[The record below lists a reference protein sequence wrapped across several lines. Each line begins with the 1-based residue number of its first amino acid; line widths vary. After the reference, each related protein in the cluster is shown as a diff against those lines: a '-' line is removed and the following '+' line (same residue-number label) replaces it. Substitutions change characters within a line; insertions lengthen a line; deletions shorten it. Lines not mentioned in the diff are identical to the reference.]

1 MILWNP
7 RRYQAPT
14 LRITCARRKR
24 RVSEGMSPGEG
35 SRAALTI
42 NESTEAGTGQSAKV
56 GGATRAGGTRSPL
69 LDRLL
74 NGTPY
79 ALAFGGQGAQWLDE
93 LADISRDSALEPELT
108 ALVNEAE
115 AMLEPVSA
123 QLLVV
128 RPVGFDPVGWMLE
141 DDLVDT
147 ELGEVSAAPPA
158 QVLRSAAVSMPGVLL
173 SQVAAMRALRL
184 QGLDPAAHAPVAIV
198 GHSQGRLAATA
209 VEAGG
214 QRDAEILAL
223 AQLIGAAAGLVA
235 RRRGLMPVGE
245 RSPMVAVS
253 NVDPEQLRAVVA
265 EVSEG
270 VDPAAAAVVSI
281 RNGRRRAV
289 LSGAPAQLERV
300 RQRCAQIHDKQAA
313 EREGKVRGGAI
324 FAPVFEDV
332 AVDVAFHHPALAD
345 TVDLVTS
352 WATQC
357 GLDAALAGALAQE
370 ILVDPIDWVEIV
382 DGVVAAGAQWILDL
396 GPGDLLSRLTGG
408 SLKGTGVG
416 IVAAA
421 TRAGQR
427 SLLTPGAAP
436 ETAAAWTEF
445 APRPVRLPNGRIVV
459 ETAFTK
465 LTGRSPILLAGMTPT
480 TVDAKIVAA
489 AANAGHW
496 AELAGGGQVTEQI
509 FADRVAELKTLLQP
523 GRAVQFNSLFLDPYL
538 WKLQLGGKRLV
549 QKARTAGAPFDG
561 VIVTAGIPEL
571 EEAVALINELTEVG
585 ISHVAFKPGTV
596 AQIRAVLRIA
606 DEVPDYPVIMHIE
619 GGKAGGHH
627 SWEDLD
633 DLLLETYAELRSRDN
648 VVVCVGGGIGT
659 PERAT
664 EYLTGAWASTH
675 GYPVMPLDGV
685 LIGTA
690 AMATLEATT
699 APEVKQL
706 LVDTP
711 GTPDWVGAGTASGGM
726 ASGRSQLG
734 ADIHEIDNAAS
745 RTGRLL
751 DEVAGDADAVAARRD
766 EIIAAL
772 NGTAKPYFGDVA
784 TMTYQDW
791 LQRYVEL
798 AVGLD
803 RRKDFDCGSDIGDAI
818 ADATRSLWLDISW
831 RDRFAEMMRRTESRL
846 HPADRGEIP
855 TLFPTDDAFEN
866 PVAAL
871 CALQERYPAAAH
883 TQLHPADVPFFVA
896 LCKTPGKPVNFVP
909 VVDGDV
915 RRWWRSDSLWQ
926 AHDPRYSAD
935 QVCIIPGTVA
945 VAGIT
950 RVDEPVGELLDR
962 FEQDTAYSLVRAGVV
977 PVAID
982 ARRVAGVTTGAIDTV
997 LAAPDLEWS
1006 GRTTVNPVHR
1016 LGELSEWTVDGKGA
1030 VHPPSGATLTET
1042 TGPVAE
1048 HAYVELTVPLLG
1060 SNVVR
1065 IRITV
1070 PTAVYNGGAPV
1081 VTEADATA
1089 AMSALLAVA
1098 AGQDLPEVKG
1108 KVAHLNIAWTPDLI
1122 ADHAG
1127 VTGSGLPSALSTLG
1141 RTVPDVLVGACWPA
1155 VFAVLGAARAADGTS
1170 VIEGMLDLVHL
1181 DHQIHLAGELPT
1193 SPSVL
1198 AVRAEAGET
1207 LDTDLGR
1214 VVEVRVRIAG
1224 LLDRPETGLSMPT
1237 VATLT
1242 ERFAIR
1248 GRNGAGELTDPP
1260 RAAGT
1265 VADTATD
1272 TPRRRRRDVTMVAPR
1287 TMHAFAAVSGDHNP
1301 IHTSDAAAKLAGLG
1315 SPIVHGMWLSA
1326 AAQHAVSAVDPD
1338 STVPARTLTAWT
1350 TRFLGMV
1357 RPGAEIDVRVERV
1370 AVDAGSEIIEVS
1382 CRAAGDLVMTATGR
1396 TATPRTV
1403 YAFPGQGIQ
1412 RKGMGLDART
1422 RSKAAKAIW
1431 DRADKHTRDALGFSI
1446 LAVVRDNPTYLK
1458 ARGVE
1463 HRHPDGVLHLTQFT
1477 QVAMAVL
1484 GVAQVAELRE
1494 AGAFIEGAMLAG
1506 HSVGE
1511 YNALAAV
1518 AGVLPLEAVL
1528 EVVFQRGSAM
1538 HELVPRDDKGRS
1550 DYRMAAIRPSQ
1561 MGLPDDEVI
1570 DFVAGIGAQ
1579 VGEFLEVVNLNLRGS
1594 QYAIAGTVAGLE
1606 ALEAEIDRR
1615 RTEFGGKRAYI
1626 LVPGIDVPFHST
1638 VLRKGVPEF
1647 RHKLEQL
1654 LPADLHPEVLVG
1666 RYIPNLVPR
1675 PFSLE
1680 REFIQEIADLVP
1692 SEPLAAV
1699 LADFEGWA
1707 ARPTELCRVVLVEL
1721 LAWQFASPVRWIET
1735 QDLLFTDIASGGL
1748 GVERFVEIGLG
1759 ATPTVA
1765 NLASQTLK
1773 LPAFSG
1779 TTVEV
1784 LNIEREAGIVYST
1797 DTDPAP
1803 VDEPADEVA
1812 ETSTAA
1818 APIATAPVAAPAP
1831 SSGGPRPDDIV
1842 FTAADATRVLIA
1854 LWTKLRLDQIGPVD
1868 TIEGLCDGVSSRRN
1882 QLLVDLG
1889 SELSLGAIDGAA
1901 DADMGA
1907 LAATVERLARTYKP
1921 FGSVLTDSIGDHLRK
1936 VFGPSG
1942 KRPAAIAER
1951 VKKVWELGDGWASHV
1966 TAEVSLG
1973 TREGASVRGGELGG
1987 LVSGALGDG
1996 AAVDAAI
2003 DAAVQA
2009 VAARRGIAVSLPSA
2023 GGGGG
2028 ATVDAAALGEFTE
2041 QITGRDGVLATAARV
2056 VLDQLGLTEQVS
2068 APEATDTSLVDLV
2081 SAELG
2086 SDWPRLV
2093 APAFDARKAVLLD
2106 DRWATAREDLA
2117 RLWLGD
2123 DAETAALPVTG
2134 YLGAGAAVAA
2144 QANWWRERA
2153 KHEARS
2159 VLAGVYA
2166 QIAEAALSTDDRGIW
2181 SADIAVITGAS
2192 KGSIA
2197 AAVTG
2202 RLLGG
2207 GATVVVTTSGL
2218 DDNRLAFYRK
2228 LYRDNAR
2235 HGAALWVVPANM
2247 ASYQDI
2253 DALIEW
2259 IGTEQ
2264 VDNAGGAKIKTKDAM
2279 TPTMLL
2285 PFAAPRV
2292 AGDLSDAG
2300 ARAEME
2306 MRVLLWSVERL
2317 IGGLSVLGADHDV
2330 DAKLHVVLPG
2340 SPNRG
2345 MFGGDG
2351 AYGES
2356 KAALDAVVAKWRAEK
2371 SWSARVTLVHALIGW
2386 VRGTGLMGHNDPM
2399 VAAVEE
2405 AGVQTWSTT
2414 EMADELLKWCTSRA
2428 RQVTLAGPQQIDLT
2442 GGLARAKL
2450 DLPALAKQAAE
2461 QAAAEAAE
2469 ADAAAT
2475 ISALPAPPALTS
2487 ALPVPEWGTVTAD
2500 LADMVVI
2507 VGAGELGPYGSAR
2520 TRFEMEVEDQLS
2532 AAGVLELAWTTGL
2545 VTWENDPKPGW
2556 YDAETGD
2563 YVPESELA
2571 EKYHDV
2577 VIARCG
2583 VRRYGDDGAMVDNSA
2598 PLMTSVFLDQ
2608 DLTFTVGGEAEAR
2621 AFYEADPE
2629 HTVIVP
2635 APDSGDWTV
2644 IRKAGT
2650 EIRVPRRAKLS
2661 RTVGGQIP
2669 TGWDPTV
2676 WGISAEMVNS
2686 IDRVALWNVVCTVD
2700 AFISS
2705 GFSPAELM
2713 SWVHPSQVANTQG
2726 TGMGGMSSMRSLY
2739 IDNLL
2744 GESRANDILQEALP
2758 NVALAHVVQAYV
2770 GSYGAMVHPVAAC
2783 ATAAVSVEE
2792 GVDKIRLGKA
2802 DLVVAGGFDDLGIEG
2817 IVGFGDMSATADSA
2831 AMSAKGI
2838 SDRYFSRAND
2848 RRRGGFVESQGGGT
2862 VLLARGDVA
2871 VEMGLPVLGVV
2882 AFAQSFADGVHTS
2895 IPAPGLGAL
2904 GAGRGGRES
2913 RIAAELRKLGVT
2925 PDDIAVLS
2933 KHDTSTA
2940 ANDPN
2945 ESELHTRL
2953 ATAIGRSAGA
2963 PLFVVSQKSLT
2974 GHAKGGAA
2982 AFQLIGLC
2990 QVLENG
2996 VVPPNRSLDCVDD
3009 KMQAYPHL
3017 VWAREPLRFGERF
3030 PLKAGLLTSL
3040 GFGHVN
3046 GLLAVVHP
3054 EAFIQAIEPSRR
3066 EAYQRQAQER
3076 QLAGRQRF
3084 AEAMCG
3090 GAPLYERPGDRR
3102 LGGEGTPAK
3111 QSRQLE
3117 ADVLLSTEARLG
3129 GDGAYRADGF
3139 ACGAAVSDAQLAADG
3154 SRASG
3159 QGAS

>member
-1 MILWNP
+1 M
-7 RRYQAPT
+7 
-14 LRITCARRKR
+14 
-24 RVSEGMSPGEG
+24 
-35 SRAALTI
+35 TI
-42 NESTEAGTGQSAKV
+42 NESTKTESGQSTKV
-56 GGATRAGGTRSPL
+56 VAAAGKAASGGARSPL

-74 NGTPY
+74 GGVPY
-79 ALAFGGQGAQWLDE
+79 ALAFGGQGAQWLRE
-93 LADISRDSALEPELT
+93 LEEIGRDSALEPELT
-108 ALVNEAE
+108 ALVNEA
-115 AMLEPVSA
+115 ATLLEPVAA

-128 RPVGFDPVGWMLE
+128 RPVGFDPIGWMLE
-141 DDLVDT
+141 N
-147 ELGEVSAAPPA
+147 ELADGDEAEASAAPSEA
-158 QVLRSAAVSMPGVLL
+158 VLRSAAVSMPGVLL
-173 SQVAAMRALRL
+173 TQVAAVRALRL
-184 QGLDPAAHAPVAIV
+184 QGLDPAEHAPVAIV
-198 GHSQGRLAATA
+198 GHSQGLLAAAA

-214 QRDAEILAL
+214 ARDAELLAV
-223 AQLIGAAAGLVA
+223 AQMIGAAAGLVA

-265 EVSEG
+265 EVCAG
-270 VDPAAAAVVSI
+270 GDPADAVVVSI

-289 LSGAPAQLERV
+289 LSGPPAQLERV
-300 RQRCAQIHDKQAA
+300 RQRCAQIHDEQAR
-313 EREGKVRGGAI
+313 ERDAKVRGGSV

-345 TVDLVTS
+345 TVDLVSS

-357 GLDAALAGALAQE
+357 GLDAELAGELARQ
-370 ILVDPIDWVEIV
+370 ILVDPIDWVEVV
-382 DGVVAAGAQWILDL
+382 DGVIAAGAEWILDL
-396 GPGDLLSRLTGG
+396 GPGDLLSRVTGG
-408 SLKGTGVG
+408 TLKGTGLG

-436 ETAAAWTEF
+436 EPATPWSAF

-509 FADRVAELKTLLQP
+509 FADRVAELKKLLHP
-523 GRAVQFNSLFLDPYL
+523 GRSVQFNSLFLDPYL

-549 QKARTAGAPFDG
+549 QRARAAGAPFDG

-571 EEAVALINELTEVG
+571 EEAVALIQELTEVG

-633 DLLLETYAELRSRDN
+633 DLLLETYAELRNRAN

-664 EYLTGAWASTH
+664 EYLTGQWAVRH

-685 LIGTA
+685 LVGTA

-772 NGTAKPYFGDVA
+772 NATAKPYFGDLG
-784 TMTYQDW
+784 TMTYQEW
-791 LQRYVEL
+791 LERYVEL

-803 RRKDFDCGSDIGDAI
+803 RRKDFDCGSDLGDAI
-818 ADATRSLWLDISW
+818 AEATRSVWLDITW
-831 RDRFAEMMRRTESRL
+831 RDRFAEMVRRTESRL

-855 TLFPTDDAFEN
+855 TLFASDDDFED
-866 PVAAL
+866 PVGVL
-871 CALQERYPAAAH
+871 CALKDAYPATAR
-883 TQLHPADVPFFVA
+883 TLLHPADVPFFIA

-935 QVCIIPGTVA
+935 QVCVIPGTVS

-962 FEQDTAYSLVRAGVV
+962 FEQDTAYSLVRAGVAPA
-977 PVAID
+977 PVD
-982 ARRVAGVTTGAIDTV
+982 ARRTAGVTAGPIDAV
-997 LAAPDLEWS
+997 LAAPDVQWA
-1006 GRTTVNPVHR
+1006 GRTAISPVHR
-1016 LGELSEWTVDGKGA
+1016 LGDLAEWVVDGKGA
-1030 VHPPSGATLTET
+1030 VHPPSGATLVET
-1042 TGPVAE
+1042 TGPEPE
-1048 HAYVELTVPLLG
+1048 HAYVELTVPLLAG
-1060 SNVVR
+1060 NAVR
-1065 IRITV
+1065 IRLTV
-1070 PTAVYNGGAPV
+1070 PTSVYNGGAPV
-1081 VTEADATA
+1081 VTEADADE

-1108 KVAHLNIAWTPDLI
+1108 RVAHVNLAWTPDLI

-1127 VTGSGLPSALSTLG
+1127 VTGSGLPAALSTLG

-1155 VFAVLGAARAADGTS
+1155 VFAVLGATRTARGES

-1181 DHQIHLAGELPT
+1181 DHQVHLAGALPAET
-1193 SPSVL
+1193 SVL

-1207 LDTDLGR
+1207 VDTDLGR
-1214 VVEVRVRIAG
+1214 VVEVHVRITAM
-1224 LLDRPETGLSMPT
+1224 LDKPETGMSMP
-1237 VATLT
+1237 VLATLT

-1248 GRNGAGELTDPP
+1248 GRTGAGELADPP

-1265 VADTATD
+1265 VSDAATD
-1272 TPRRRRRDVTMVAPR
+1272 TPRRRRRDVTIVAPR

-1315 SPIVHGMWLSA
+1315 GPIVHGMWLSA
-1326 AAQHAVSAVDPD
+1326 AAQHVVSAVDPA
-1338 STVPARTLTAWT
+1338 SSVPARTLTAWT

-1357 RPGAEIDVRVERV
+1357 RPGAQIDVRVERV
-1370 AVDAGSEIIEVS
+1370 ALDAGSEIVEVS
-1382 CRAAGDLVMTATGR
+1382 CRTEGELVMTATGR
-1396 TATPRTV
+1396 TAAPKTV

-1412 RKGMGLDART
+1412 RKGMGLDARS
-1422 RSKAAKAIW
+1422 RSKAAKEIW
-1431 DRADKHTRDALGFSI
+1431 DRADKHTRAALGFSI

-1477 QVAMAVL
+1477 QVAMATL
-1484 GVAQVAELRE
+1484 GVAQMAELRE
-1494 AGAFIEGAMLAG
+1494 SGAFVEGALLAG

-1538 HELVPRDDKGRS
+1538 HELVPRDAQGRS

-1561 MGLPDDEVI
+1561 IGLPDAEVV
-1570 DFVAGIGAQ
+1570 DFVKEVGDR

-1594 QYAIAGTVAGLE
+1594 QYAIAGTVAGLN
-1606 ALEAEIDRR
+1606 ALEEEIDRR
-1615 RTEFGGKRAYI
+1615 RAEFGGKRAFI

-1647 RHKLEQL
+1647 RQKLEQL
-1654 LPADLHPEVLVG
+1654 LPVDLDPATLVG

-1675 PFSLE
+1675 LFSLE
-1680 REFIQEIADLVP
+1680 RAFVQEIADLVP
-1692 SEPLAAV
+1692 SEPLTEV
-1699 LADFEGWA
+1699 LADFDSWA
-1707 ARPTELCRVVLVEL
+1707 ARPVDLCRVVLIEL

-1735 QDLLFTDIASGGL
+1735 QDLLFTDPAQGGL

-1773 LPAFSG
+1773 LPAFG
-1779 TTVEV
+1779 GAKVEV
-1784 LNIEREAGIVYST
+1784 LNIEREAAIVYAT

-1803 VDEPADEVA
+1803 VDEPVDEPA
-1812 ETSTAA
+1812 AAA
-1818 APIATAPVAAPAP
+1818 APAAAVAAAPVAAPAP
-1831 SSGGPRPDDIV
+1831 SSGGPRPDDIA

-1907 LAATVERLARTYKP
+1907 LSATVERLARTYRP
-1921 FGSVLTDSIGDHLRK
+1921 FGTVLTDAIGDHLRK

-1942 KRPAAIAER
+1942 KRPAAIADR
-1951 VKKVWELGDGWASHV
+1951 VKKVWELGDGWVSHV

-1973 TREGASVRGGELGG
+1973 TREGTSVRGGDLGG
-1987 LVSGALGDG
+1987 LVSGALSD
-1996 AAVDAAI
+1996 AASVDAAI

-2009 VAARRGIAVSLPSA
+2009 VAARRGVAVSLPSA

-2056 VLDQLGLTEQVS
+2056 VLEQLGLSERVS
-2068 APEATDTSLVDLV
+2068 APEVTEDSLVDLV

-2117 RLWLGD
+2117 RLWLAD
-2123 DAETAALPVTG
+2123 DAGSANGPVTG
-2134 YLGAGAAVAA
+2134 FIGAGEAVAA
-2144 QANWWRERA
+2144 QANWWRQRA
-2153 KHEARS
+2153 MHEARS
-2159 VLAGVYA
+2159 VLAGLYER
-2166 QIAEAALSTDDRGIW
+2166 IAEAALSTEEPGLW
-2181 SADIAVITGAS
+2181 SSDIAVITGAS

-2197 AAVTG
+2197 AAATG
-2202 RLLGG
+2202 RLLSG
-2207 GATVVVTTSGL
+2207 GATVVVTTSSL
-2218 DDNRLAFYRK
+2218 NDERLAFYRK

-2247 ASYQDI
+2247 ASYQDV
-2253 DALIEW
+2253 DALIDW
-2259 IGTEQ
+2259 IGSEQ
-2264 VDNAGGAKIKTKDAM
+2264 VDSAGGAKIKIKDAM
-2279 TPTMLL
+2279 TPTLLL

-2292 AGDLSDAG
+2292 AGDLADAG
-2300 ARAEME
+2300 ARAELE

-2317 IGGLSVLGADHDV
+2317 IGGLSKLGADHDV

-2345 MFGGDG
+2345 LFGGDG

-2371 SWSARVTLVHALIGW
+2371 SWSSRVTLVHALIGW

-2399 VAAVEE
+2399 VEAVER

-2428 RQVTLAGPQQIDLT
+2428 RQVTASGPQQIDLT

-2461 QAAAEAAE
+2461 QAEAETD
-2469 ADAAAT
+2469 ADEGRT
-2475 ISALPAPPALTS
+2475 IAALPAPPTVTS
-2487 ALPVPEWGTVTAD
+2487 ALPVPEWGEVTAD
-2500 LADMVVI
+2500 PADMVVI

-2520 TRFEMEVEDQLS
+2520 TRFEMEVSDELS
-2532 AAGVLELAWTTGL
+2532 AAGVLELAWTTGM

-2556 YDAETGD
+2556 YDAASGD
-2563 YVPESELA
+2563 YVPEHELA
-2571 EKYHDV
+2571 ERYHDAV
-2577 VIARCG
+2577 VARCG
-2583 VRRYGDDGAMVDNSA
+2583 VRRYEDDGAMTDNSA

-2608 DLTFTVGGEAEAR
+2608 DLSFTVGGEAEAR
-2621 AFYEADPE
+2621 AFYAADPE
-2629 HTVIVP
+2629 HTVITPV
-2635 APDSGDWTV
+2635 DGSGDWTV
-2644 IRKAGT
+2644 TRKAGT

-2669 TGWDPTV
+2669 TGWDPTI
-2676 WGISAEMVNS
+2676 WGISPDMAASV
-2686 IDRVALWNVVCTVD
+2686 DRVALWNIVCTVD
-2700 AFISS
+2700 AFIGS

-2713 SWVHPSQVANTQG
+2713 SWVHPSLVANTQG

-2744 GESRANDILQEALP
+2744 GESRPNDILQEALP
-2758 NVALAHVVQAYV
+2758 NVALAHVVQSYV

-2802 DLVVAGGFDDLGIEG
+2802 DLVVAGGYDDLGIEG

-2862 VLLARGDVA
+2862 ILLARGSVA
-2871 VEMGLPVLGVV
+2871 LEMGLPVLGVV
-2882 AFAQSFADGVHTS
+2882 AYAQSFADGVHTS

-2904 GAGRGGRES
+2904 GAGRGGTES
-2913 RIAAELRKLGVT
+2913 RLATELRKLGVT
-2925 PDDIAVLS
+2925 PDEIAVVS

-2945 ESELHTRL
+2945 ESELHERL
-2953 ATAIGRSAGA
+2953 ATAIGRSDGA
-2963 PLFVVSQKSLT
+2963 PLFVVSQKTLT

-2990 QVLENG
+2990 QVLERG
-2996 VVPPNRSLDCVDD
+2996 VIPPNRSLDCVDE
-3009 KMQAYPHL
+3009 KMLAFPHL
-3017 VWAREPLRFGERF
+3017 VWLREPLRLGGRL
-3030 PLKAGLLTSL
+3030 PLKAGLVTSL

-3054 EAFIQAIEPSRR
+3054 EAFIQAIEPERR
-3066 EAYQRQAQER
+3066 EEYQRKAQER

-3084 AEAMCG
+3084 VEAMCG
-3090 GAPLYERPGDRR
+3090 GAPLYERPADRR
-3102 LGGEGTPAK
+3102 LGGEGTPSQRA
-3111 QSRQLE
+3111 RQLE
-3117 ADVLLSTEARLG
+3117 ADVLLSPEARLDQ
-3129 GDGAYRADGF
+3129 DGAYRAKGIGC
-3139 ACGAAVSDAQLAADG
+3139 A
-3154 SRASG
+3154 
-3159 QGAS
+3159 

>member
-1 MILWNP
+1 M
-7 RRYQAPT
+7 
-14 LRITCARRKR
+14 
-24 RVSEGMSPGEG
+24 
-35 SRAALTI
+35 TI
-42 NESTEAGTGQSAKV
+42 NESTAAGTGQSPKV
-56 GGATRAGGTRSPL
+56 VGAPQQGGSRSPL

-74 NGTPY
+74 GGTPY
-79 ALAFGGQGAQWLDE
+79 ALAFGGQGARWLGE
-93 LADISRDSALEPELT
+93 LEEIGRDAALEPELT
-108 ALVNEAE
+108 ALVNEA
-115 AMLEPVSA
+115 ATLLEPVAA

-128 RPVGFDPVGWMLE
+128 RPVGFDPIGWMLE
-141 DDLVDT
+141 N
-147 ELGEVSAAPPA
+147 ELAEGDEAEVSGAPSE
-158 QVLRSAAVSMPGVLL
+158 QVLRSAVVSMPGVFLT
-173 SQVAAMRALRL
+173 QVAAVRALRL
-184 QGLDPAAHAPVAIV
+184 QGLDANEHAPVAVV
-198 GHSQGRLAATA
+198 GHSQGRLAATS
-209 VEAGG
+209 VQAGG
-214 QRDAEILAL
+214 QRDAELLAI
-223 AQLIGAAAGLVA
+223 AQMIGAAAGLVA

-245 RSPMVAVS
+245 RSSMVAVS
-253 NVDPEQLRAVVA
+253 NVDPEHLRTVVA
-265 EVSEG
+265 EVSAG

-281 RNGRRRAV
+281 RNGRRRVV
-289 LSGAPAQLERV
+289 LSGTPTQLERV
-300 RQRCAQIHDKQAA
+300 RQRCSQIHDEQTR
-313 EREGKVRGGAI
+313 ERDAKTRGGAV
-324 FAPVFEDV
+324 FAPVFEDL

-345 TVDLVTS
+345 TVDIVS
-352 WATQC
+352 GWASQC
-357 GLDAALAGALAQE
+357 GLDAELAGSLAKE
-370 ILVDPIDWVEIV
+370 ILVDPIDWVEEV

-396 GPGDLLSRLTGG
+396 GPGDLLSRLTSG

-436 ETAAAWTEF
+436 EVAQPWSAF
-445 APRPVRLPNGRIVV
+445 APRPVRLPSGRIVV
-459 ETAFTK
+459 ETSFTK

-509 FADRVAELKTLLQP
+509 FADRVAELKTLLHP

-549 QKARTAGAPFDG
+549 QKARAAGAPFDG
-561 VIVTAGIPEL
+561 VVVTAGIPEL
-571 EEAVALINELTEVG
+571 EEAVALIAELTEVG
-585 ISHVAFKPGTV
+585 ITHVAFKPGTV

-619 GGKAGGHH
+619 GGRAGGHH

-633 DLLLETYAELRSRDN
+633 DLLLETYAELRNREN

-664 EYLTGAWASTH
+664 EYLTGEWAVPY

-685 LIGTA
+685 LVGTA

-711 GTPDWVGAGTASGGM
+711 GTPDWVGAGTATGGM

-751 DEVAGDADAVAARRD
+751 DEVAGDADAVAERRD

-772 NGTAKPYFGDVA
+772 NATAKPYFGDVT
-784 TMTYQDW
+784 TMTYLGW
-791 LQRYVEL
+791 LERYVEL

-803 RRKDFDCGSDIGDAI
+803 RRKDFDCGSDLGDAI
-818 ADATRSLWLDISW
+818 LDATRSVWLDITW

-855 TLFPTDDAFEN
+855 TLFESDEVFEN
-866 PVAAL
+866 PVDAL
-871 CALQERYPAAAH
+871 CTLKQQYPAAEQ
-883 TQLHPADVPFFVA
+883 TLLHPADVPFFVS

-935 QVCIIPGTVA
+935 QVCVIPGTVA

-962 FEQDTAYSLVRAGVV
+962 FEQDTAYALVRAGVS
-977 PVAID
+977 PVVVH
-982 ARRVAGVTTGAIDTV
+982 ARRSAGVTEGPIDAV
-997 LAAPDLEWS
+997 LAAPDVEWS
-1006 GRTTVNPVHR
+1006 GRTTVNPIHR
-1016 LGELSEWTVDGKGA
+1016 LGDVAEWTVDDKGA
-1030 VHPPSGATLTET
+1030 VHPPTGATVTET
-1042 TGPVAE
+1042 TGPDAD
-1048 HAYVELTVPLLG
+1048 HAYVELTVPLFG
-1060 SNVVR
+1060 GDAVR
-1065 IRITV
+1065 IRLRITV
-1070 PTAVYNGGAPV
+1070 PTSLYNGGAPV
-1081 VTEADATA
+1081 ITETDADT

-1098 AGQDLPEVKG
+1098 AGQALPEVKG
-1108 KVAHLNIAWTPDLI
+1108 KVAHLNVAWTPDLI

-1127 VTGSGLPSALSTLG
+1127 VTGSGLPGALSTLG
-1141 RTVPDVLVGACWPA
+1141 RSAPDVLVGACWPA
-1155 VFAVLGAARAADGTS
+1155 VFAVLGAARSADGDS

-1181 DHQIHLAGELPT
+1181 DHQIALERDLPHDT
-1193 SPSVL
+1193 SILV
-1198 AVRAEAGET
+1198 VRAESGDVV
-1207 LDTDLGR
+1207 DTDLGR
-1214 VVEVRVRIAG
+1214 VVEVRVSVGEMRDQG
-1224 LLDRPETGLSMPT
+1224 LDVVPL
-1237 VATLT
+1237 ATLT

-1260 RAAGT
+1260 RAAG
-1265 VADTATD
+1265 VVSDAATD
-1272 TPRRRRRDVTMVAPR
+1272 TPRRRRRDVTILAPR
-1287 TMHAFAAVSGDHNP
+1287 TMRAFAAVSGDYNP
-1301 IHTSDAAAKLAGLG
+1301 IHTSDSAAKLAGLG

-1326 AAQHAVSAVDPD
+1326 AAQHVVSAVDPES
-1338 STVPARTLTAWT
+1338 STPARTLTAWT

-1357 RPGAEIDVRVERV
+1357 RPGAEIDVRVERI
-1370 AVDAGSEIIEVS
+1370 AVDRGSEIVEVS
-1382 CRAAGDLVMTATGR
+1382 CRADGDLVMTATGR
-1396 TATPRTV
+1396 TAAPKTV

-1412 RKGMGLDART
+1412 RKGMGLDARA
-1422 RSKAAKAIW
+1422 RSKAAKEIW
-1431 DRADKHTRDALGFSI
+1431 ERADKHTRAALGFSI

-1494 AGAFIEGAMLAG
+1494 AGAYVEGAMLAG

-1538 HELVPRDDKGRS
+1538 HELVPRDAQGRS

-1561 MGLPDDEVI
+1561 IGLPDDEVI
-1570 DFVAGIGAQ
+1570 DFVKGVGES

-1594 QYAIAGTVAGLE
+1594 QYAIAGTVKGLE
-1606 ALEAEIDRR
+1606 ALETEIDRR
-1615 RTEFGGKRAYI
+1615 RAEFGGKRAFI

-1638 VLRKGVPEF
+1638 VLREGVPEF
-1647 RHKLEQL
+1647 RQKLEQL
-1654 LPADLHPEVLVG
+1654 LPADLHPEILLG
-1666 RYIPNLVPR
+1666 RYIPNLVPK

-1680 REFIQEIADLVP
+1680 RAFIQEIADLVP

-1699 LADFEGWA
+1699 LADFDNWA
-1707 ARPTELCRVVLVEL
+1707 ARPTELCRVVLIEL

-1735 QDLLFTDIASGGL
+1735 QDLLFTDADHGGL
-1748 GVERFVEIGLG
+1748 GVQRFVEIGLG

-1773 LPAFSG
+1773 LPAFG
-1779 TTVEV
+1779 TVTVEV
-1784 LNIEREAGIVYST
+1784 LNIEREAAIVYST

-1803 VDEPADEVA
+1803 VDEPADDPV
-1812 ETSTAA
+1812 ETASAA
-1818 APIATAPVAAPAP
+1818 APAAAAPVAAPVA
-1831 SSGGPRPDDIV
+1831 SSGGPRPDDIA

-1907 LAATVERLARTYKP
+1907 LSATVERLARTYKP
-1921 FGSVLTDSIGDHLRK
+1921 FGSVLSDAIGDHLRK

-1951 VKKVWELGDGWASHV
+1951 VKKVWELGDGWAHHV

-1973 TREGASVRGGELGG
+1973 TREGVSVRGGDLGG
-1987 LVSGALGDG
+1987 LVASVSD
-1996 AAVDAAI
+1996 AASVDAAI

-2009 VAARRGIAVSLPSA
+2009 VAARRGVAVSLPSA

-2056 VLDQLGLTEQVS
+2056 VLEQLGLAEQVS
-2068 APEATDTSLVDLV
+2068 APEASDDTLVDLV

-2093 APAFDARKAVLLD
+2093 APAFDARKAVLID

-2117 RLWLGD
+2117 KLWLLD
-2123 DAETAALPVTG
+2123 DIGSGAESVEG
-2134 YLGAGAAVAA
+2134 FSGAGEAVAA
-2144 QANWWRERA
+2144 QANWWREKA

-2159 VLAGVYA
+2159 VLAGLYER
-2166 QIAEAALSTDDRGIW
+2166 IAEAALNTEESGLW
-2181 SADIAVITGAS
+2181 SSDIAVITGAS

-2197 AAVTG
+2197 AAAAG

-2207 GATVVVTTSGL
+2207 GATVVVTTSSL
-2218 DDNRLAFYRK
+2218 NDARLGFYRK
-2228 LYRDNAR
+2228 LYRENAR

-2247 ASYQDI
+2247 ASYQDV
-2253 DALIEW
+2253 DALIDW
-2259 IGTEQ
+2259 VGSEQ
-2264 VDNAGGAKIKTKDAM
+2264 VDNAGGAKVKIKDAM
-2279 TPTMLL
+2279 TPTLLL

-2292 AGDLSDAG
+2292 AGDLADAG

-2317 IGGLSVLGADHDV
+2317 IGGLSKIGADHDV

-2371 SWSARVTLVHALIGW
+2371 SWSSRVTLVHALIGW

-2399 VAAVEE
+2399 VTAVEK
-2405 AGVQTWSTT
+2405 AGVHTWSTT

-2428 RQVTLAGPQQIDLT
+2428 RQVTATGPQQIDLT
-2442 GGLARAKL
+2442 GGLARVKL
-2450 DLPALAKQAAE
+2450 DLPALAKQAQEDAPAE
-2461 QAAAEAAE
+2461 NEE
-2469 ADAAAT
+2469 TVAAAT
-2475 ISALPAPPALTS
+2475 ISALPAPPTMSS
-2487 ALPVPEWGTVTAD
+2487 ALPVPEWGSVTAD

-2520 TRFEMEVEDQLS
+2520 TRFEMEVSDELS

-2545 VTWENDPKPGW
+2545 VAWENDPKPGW
-2556 YDAETGD
+2556 YDTESGD
-2563 YVPESELA
+2563 YVPEHEVA
-2571 EKYHDV
+2571 EKYHDAV
-2577 VIARCG
+2577 VARCG
-2583 VRRYGDDGAMVDNSA
+2583 VRRYADDGAMIDNAA

-2621 AFYEADPE
+2621 AFYAADPE
-2629 HTVIVP
+2629 HTVITPV
-2635 APDSGDWTV
+2635 ADSGDWQV

-2650 EIRVPRRAKLS
+2650 EIRVPRKAKLS

-2669 TGWDPTV
+2669 TGWDPTI
-2676 WGISAEMVNS
+2676 WGISADMAASV
-2686 IDRVALWNVVCTVD
+2686 DRVALWNIVCTVD

-2713 SWVHPSQVANTQG
+2713 SWVHPSLVANTQG

-2744 GESRANDILQEALP
+2744 GESRPNDILQEALP
-2758 NVALAHVVQAYV
+2758 NVALAHVVQSYV

-2802 DLVVAGGFDDLGIEG
+2802 ELVVAGGFDDLGIEG

-2913 RIAAELRKLGVT
+2913 KFAAELRKLGVA
-2925 PDDIAVLS
+2925 PDDIAVIS

-2945 ESELHTRL
+2945 ESELHERL
-2953 ATAIGRSAGA
+2953 ATAIGRSEGA

-2990 QVLENG
+2990 QVLENA

-3040 GFGHVN
+3040 GFGHVS

-3054 EAFIQAIEPSRR
+3054 EAFIQAIEPGRR
-3066 EAYQRQAQER
+3066 EEYQRRAQER

-3084 AEAMCG
+3084 TEAMCG
-3090 GAPLYERPGDRR
+3090 GAPLYERPADRR
-3102 LGGEGTPAK
+3102 LGADGTPSEQK
-3111 QSRQLE
+3111 RQLE
-3117 ADVLLSTEARLG
+3117 ADVLLSPEARLSG
-3129 GDGAYRADGF
+3129 NGTYRADG
-3139 ACGAAVSDAQLAADG
+3139 AGCGTGAVILGQLDAGG
-3154 SRASG
+3154 SMA
-3159 QGAS
+3159 

>member
-1 MILWNP
+1 M
-7 RRYQAPT
+7 
-14 LRITCARRKR
+14 
-24 RVSEGMSPGEG
+24 
-35 SRAALTI
+35 TI
-42 NESTEAGTGQSAKV
+42 NESTETGSNAKIV
-56 GGATRAGGTRSPL
+56 GGTPDTAIKSSL

-74 NGTPY
+74 AGETY
-79 ALAFGGQGAQWLDE
+79 ALAFGGQGAQWLGE
-93 LADISRDSALEPELT
+93 LEEIGRDSALEPELT
-108 ALVNEAE
+108 ALVNEA
-115 AMLEPVSA
+115 AAVLAPVA
-123 QLLVV
+123 EQLLVV
-128 RPVGFDPVGWMLE
+128 RPVGFDPIGWMLE
-141 DDLVDT
+141 DDLADL
-147 ELGEVSAAPPA
+147 EGEVSAAPSE
-158 QVLRSAAVSMPGVLL
+158 QVLRSAAVSMPGVFLA
-173 SQVAAMRALRL
+173 QVAALRALRL
-184 QGLDPAAHAPVAIV
+184 QGLDPAEHAPVAVV
-198 GHSQGRLAATA
+198 GHSQGLLAAKAAETHGA
-209 VEAGG
+209 
-214 QRDAEILAL
+214 RDAELLAL
-223 AQLIGAAAGLVA
+223 AQLIGAAATLVA
-235 RRRGLMPVGE
+235 RRRGLIPVGAK
-245 RSPMVAVS
+245 SPMVAVS

-265 EVSEG
+265 KVSRG
-270 VDPAAAAVVSI
+270 VDPNVAAVVSI
-281 RNGRRRAV
+281 RNGRRRVV
-289 LSGAPAQLERV
+289 LSGTVSQLDRV
-300 RQRCAQIHDKQAA
+300 RQHCARIHDEQTRDRDAK
-313 EREGKVRGGAI
+313 KRGGAV

-332 AVDVAFHHPALAD
+332 EVEVAFHHPALAD
-345 TVDLVTS
+345 TVDLVTA

-357 GLDAALAGALAQE
+357 DIDTELAAELARA
-370 ILVDPIDWVEIV
+370 ILVDPVDWVEIV
-382 DGVVAAGAQWILDL
+382 DGVVSADAHWILDL
-396 GPGDLLSRLTGG
+396 GPGDLLTRLTQG

-416 IVAAA
+416 AVPVA
-421 TRAGQR
+421 TRPGQR
-427 SLLTPGAAP
+427 SLFTPGAAP
-436 ETAAAWTEF
+436 EVAPAWSAF
-445 APRPVRLPNGRIVV
+445 APRPVRLPNGRVVV
-459 ETAFTK
+459 ETSFTR

-509 FADRVAELKTLLQP
+509 FADRVAELRTLLHP

-549 QKARTAGAPFDG
+549 QRARSAGAPLDG

-571 EEAVALINELTEVG
+571 DEAVALIEELSEVG
-585 ISHVAFKPGTV
+585 ITHVAFKPGTV

-606 DEVPDYPVIMHIE
+606 DAVGDYPVIMHIE

-633 DLLLETYAELRSRDN
+633 DLLLETYAELRNRAN

-659 PERAT
+659 PERST
-664 EYLTGAWASTH
+664 EYLTGEWSVAH
-675 GYPVMPLDGV
+675 GYPAMPLDGV
-685 LIGTA
+685 LVGTA

-711 GTPDWVGAGTASGGM
+711 GTPDWVGAGTAVGGM

-734 ADIHEIDNAAS
+734 ADIHEIDNSAS

-751 DEVAGDADAVAARRD
+751 DEVAGDADAVAERRA
-766 EIIAAL
+766 EIIEAL
-772 NGTAKPYFGDVA
+772 NSTAKPYFGDVA
-784 TMTYQDW
+784 TMTYLEW
-791 LQRYVEL
+791 LERYVEL

-803 RRKDFDCGSDIGDAI
+803 RRRDFDCGSDLGEAI
-818 ADATRSLWLDISW
+818 ADATRSVWLDITW

-846 HPADRGEIP
+846 HPADRGEIA
-855 TLFPTDDAFEN
+855 TLFGDDDAFEQ
-866 PVAAL
+866 PVQAI
-871 CALQERYPAAAH
+871 CALKEQYPAAAN
-883 TQLHPADVPFFVA
+883 TVLHPADVPFFVS

-909 VVDGDV
+909 VVDQDV

-935 QVCIIPGTVA
+935 QVCVIPGTVS

-962 FEQDTAYSLVRAGVV
+962 FEQNTAYALMRDGVTPKAV
-977 PVAID
+977 D
-982 ARRVAGVTTGAIDTV
+982 GRRRVEVAAGAIDIV
-997 LAAPDLEWS
+997 LAAPDVQWA
-1006 GRTTVNPVHR
+1006 GRTTVNPIHR
-1016 LGELSEWTVDGKGA
+1016 LGDLSEWTMNGKGA
-1030 VHPPSGATLTET
+1030 EHPPTGATLRATE
-1042 TGPVAE
+1042 GPTND
-1048 HAYVELTVPLLG
+1048 HAYVELSVPLPRPGGQSPETAASGTTQG
-1060 SNVVR
+1060 SHPGENGQGRDAVR

-1070 PTAVYNGGAPV
+1070 PASVYNGGAPV
-1081 VTEADATA
+1081 ITEDDAEA

-1098 AGQDLPEVKG
+1098 AGQSLPEVKSVDG
-1108 KVAHLNIAWTPDLI
+1108 IHVAHVNTAWTPDLI

-1127 VTGSGLPSALSTLG
+1127 VTGSGLPPSLSTIG

-1155 VFAVLGAARAADGTS
+1155 VFAVLGAGRTDAGAA

-1181 DHQIHLAGELPT
+1181 DHRIELVGALPD
-1193 SPSVL
+1193 SAAVL
-1198 AVRAEAGET
+1198 SVRAESASV

-1214 VVEVRVRIAG
+1214 VVEVNVTVGVMRDHG
-1224 LLDRPETGLSMPT
+1224 LETPT
-1237 VATLT
+1237 VAKLV

-1248 GRNGAGELTDPP
+1248 GRTGAGELTDPP

-1265 VADTATD
+1265 VSDSATD
-1272 TPRRRRRDVTMVAPR
+1272 TPRRRRRDLTMVAPR
-1287 TMHAFAAVSGDHNP
+1287 AMAAFAAVSGDHNP
-1301 IHTSDAAAKLAGLG
+1301 IHTSDNAAKLAGLG

-1326 AAQHAVSAVDPD
+1326 AAQHAVSAVDPE
-1338 STVPARTLTAWT
+1338 SPVPARTLTAWT

-1357 RPGAEIDVRVERV
+1357 RPGAEIDVRVERI
-1370 AVDAGSEIIEVS
+1370 AVDQGSEIIEVS
-1382 CRAAGDLVMTATGR
+1382 CRAAGELVMTGTGR
-1396 TATPRTV
+1396 LAAPKTV

-1412 RKGMGLDART
+1412 SKGMGLDARS
-1422 RSKAAKAIW
+1422 RSKAAKQVW
-1431 DRADKHTRDALGFSI
+1431 DRADKHTREALGFSI

-1463 HRHPDGVLHLTQFT
+1463 YRHPQGVLHLTQFT
-1477 QVAMAVL
+1477 QVAMATL

-1494 AGAFIEGAMLAG
+1494 AGAFVEGAMLAG

-1538 HELVPRDDKGRS
+1538 HELVPRDAQGRS

-1561 MGLPDDEVI
+1561 IGLPDAEVV
-1570 DFVAGIGAQ
+1570 DFVAEVATRA
-1579 VGEFLEVVNLNLRGS
+1579 GEFLEVVNLNLRGS
-1594 QYAIAGTVAGLE
+1594 QYAIAGTVKGLE
-1606 ALEAEIDRR
+1606 ELEAEIERR
-1615 RTEFGGKRAYI
+1615 RAEFGGKRAFV

-1647 RHKLEQL
+1647 RQKLEDL
-1654 LPADLHPEVLVG
+1654 LPENLHPEVLAG

-1680 REFIQEIADLVP
+1680 REFLTEIAELVP
-1692 SEPLAAV
+1692 SEPLARV
-1699 LADFEGWA
+1699 LADWENWS
-1707 ARPTELCRVVLVEL
+1707 ARPNELCRVVLIEL

-1735 QDLLFTDIASGGL
+1735 QDLLFGDPAEGGL
-1748 GVERFVEIGLG
+1748 GVERFVEIGLA

-1765 NLASQTLK
+1765 NLATNTLK
-1773 LPAFSG
+1773 LPQFA
-1779 TTVEV
+1779 TAKVEV
-1784 LNIEREAGIVYST
+1784 LNIEREAGVVYST

-1803 VDEPADEVA
+1803 VEEPEEVA
-1812 ETSTAA
+1812 AEQVPAAAA
-1818 APIATAPVAAPAP
+1818 APAAAAPAPVAA
-1831 SSGGPRPDDIV
+1831 SGGPRPDDIP

-1868 TIEGLCDGVSSRRN
+1868 TIESLCDGVSSRRN

-1907 LAATVERLARTYKP
+1907 LSATVERLARTYKP
-1921 FGSVLTDSIGDHLRK
+1921 FGSVLSDAVGDHLRK

-1942 KRPAAIAER
+1942 KRPAAIADR
-1951 VKKVWELGDGWASHV
+1951 VKKVWELGDGWAHHV

-1973 TREGASVRGGELGG
+1973 TREGASVRGGDLGG

-2003 DAAVQA
+2003 DAAVQS
-2009 VAARRGIAVSLPSA
+2009 VAARRGVSVSLPAA

-2056 VLDQLGLTEQVS
+2056 VLEQLGLAEQAS
-2068 APEATDTSLVDLV
+2068 APEATDDSLVDLV

-2093 APAFDARKAVLLD
+2093 APAFDGRKAVLID

-2123 DAETAALPVTG
+2123 DADLGELPVDTFV
-2134 YLGAGAAVAA
+2134 GAGETVAA
-2144 QANWWRERA
+2144 QANWWRQRA
-2153 KHEARS
+2153 MAEARS
-2159 VLAGVYA
+2159 VLAGVYER
-2166 QIAEAALSTDDRGIW
+2166 IAEAALDTEQAGTW
-2181 SADIAVITGAS
+2181 SSDIAVITGAS

-2197 AAVTG
+2197 AAAAG

-2207 GATVVVTTSGL
+2207 GATVVVTTSKL
-2218 DDNRLAFYRK
+2218 DDNRLGFYKR
-2228 LYRDNAR
+2228 LYRENAR

-2247 ASYQDI
+2247 ASYADV
-2253 DALIEW
+2253 DALIDW
-2259 IGTEQ
+2259 VGNEQ
-2264 VDNAGGAKIKTKDAM
+2264 TDNAGGAKILVKPAM
-2279 TPTMLL
+2279 TPTLLL

-2292 AGDLSDAG
+2292 AGDLADAG

-2317 IGGLSVLGADHDV
+2317 IGGLSGLGADHDV

-2345 MFGGDG
+2345 IFGGDG

-2356 KAALDAVVAKWRAEK
+2356 KAALDAVVAKWKVEK
-2371 SWSARVTLVHALIGW
+2371 SWSQRVTLVHALIGW
-2386 VRGTGLMGHNDPM
+2386 VRGTGLMGHNDPL
-2399 VAAVEE
+2399 VAAVEQ

-2414 EMADELLKWCTSRA
+2414 EIADELLKWCTSRA
-2428 RQVTLAGPQQIDLT
+2428 RVVTASGPQQIDLT

-2450 DLPALAKQAAE
+2450 DLPALAKEAE
-2461 QAAAEAAE
+2461 NAETDSGTAE
-2469 ADAAAT
+2469 SASAERT
-2475 ISALPAPPALTS
+2475 IAALPTPPTLTS

-2500 LADMVVI
+2500 LTDMVVI

-2520 TRFEMEVEDQLS
+2520 TRFEMEVSDELS

-2545 VTWENDPKPGW
+2545 VTWENEPKPGW
-2556 YDAETGD
+2556 YDAESGE
-2563 YVPESELA
+2563 YVDESEVA
-2571 EKYHDV
+2571 ERYHDTV
-2577 VIARCG
+2577 VARCG
-2583 VRRYGDDGAMVDNSA
+2583 VRRYSDDGAMVDNTS
-2598 PLMTSVFLDQ
+2598 PLLTSVFLDK
-2608 DLTFTVGGEAEAR
+2608 DLSFVVTSEAEAR
-2621 AFYEADPE
+2621 AFQAADPE
-2629 HTVIVP
+2629 HTIVAP
-2635 APDSGDWTV
+2635 VPDSGDWQVT
-2644 IRKAGT
+2644 RQAGT
-2650 EIRVPRRAKLS
+2650 EIRVPRKAKLS

-2669 TGWDPTV
+2669 QGWDPTK
-2676 WGISAEMVNS
+2676 WGISPDMASSV
-2686 IDRVALWNVVCTVD
+2686 DRVALWNIVCTVD
-2700 AFISS
+2700 AFLSA

-2713 SWVHPSQVANTQG
+2713 SWVHPSLVANTQG

-2744 GESRANDILQEALP
+2744 GEPRANDILQEALP
-2758 NVALAHVVQAYV
+2758 NVALAHVVQSYI
-2770 GSYGAMVHPVAAC
+2770 GSYGGMIHPVAAC

-2802 DLVVAGGFDDLGIEG
+2802 EVVVAGGYDDLGIEG

-2862 VLLARGDVA
+2862 VLLARGDIA
-2871 VEMGLPVLGVV
+2871 LEAGLPVLGVV
-2882 AFAQSFADGVHTS
+2882 AYAQSFADGVHTS

-2904 GAGRGGRES
+2904 GAGRGGAQS
-2913 RIAAELRKLGVT
+2913 RLAAELRKLGVG
-2925 PDDIAVLS
+2925 PDDIAVVS

-2945 ESELHTRL
+2945 ESELHERL
-2953 ATAIGRSAGA
+2953 AGALGRSEGA
-2963 PLFVVSQKSLT
+2963 PLFVISQKSLT

-2990 QVLENG
+2990 QVLEQG
-2996 VVPPNRSLDCVDD
+2996 VIPPNRSLDCVDD
-3009 KMQAYPHL
+3009 KMAEYPHL
-3017 VWAREPLRFGERF
+3017 VWAREPLRFGDRF
-3030 PLKAGLLTSL
+3030 ALKAGLVTSL
-3040 GFGHVN
+3040 GFGHVS

-3054 EAFIQAIEPSRR
+3054 QAFVQAIDPQRR
-3066 EAYQRQAQER
+3066 EEYLRRAQER

-3084 AEAMCG
+3084 VEAMCG
-3090 GAPLYERPGDRR
+3090 GAPLYERPADRR
-3102 LGGEGTPAK
+3102 LGADGTPSR
-3111 QSRQLE
+3111 QIRQLE
-3117 ADVLLSTEARLG
+3117 ADMLLSPQARLAQDGTYVTDG
-3129 GDGAYRADGF
+3129 GP
-3139 ACGAAVSDAQLAADG
+3139 AC
-3154 SRASG
+3154 R
-3159 QGAS
+3159 

>member
-1 MILWNP
+1 MS
-7 RRYQAPT
+7 T
-14 LRITCARRKR
+14 
-24 RVSEGMSPGEG
+24 SGMSPGEG
-35 SRAALTI
+35 SRIVLTI
-42 NESTEAGTGQSAKV
+42 NESTETGTGASAKV
-56 GGATRAGGTRSPL
+56 VRTAGQAAGVRSPL

-79 ALAFGGQGAQWLDE
+79 ALAFGGQGAQWLGE
-93 LADISRDSALEPELT
+93 LEEIGRDSALEPELT
-108 ALVNEAE
+108 ALVNEA
-115 AMLEPVSA
+115 AALLEPVAA

-128 RPVGFDPVGWMLE
+128 RPVGFDPVAWMLE
-141 DDLVDT
+141 DELVDT
-147 ELGEVSAAPPA
+147 DQGETSAAPSD

-173 SQVAAMRALRL
+173 TQLAALRALRL
-184 QGLDPAAHAPVAIV
+184 QGLDPAEHEPVAVV
-198 GHSQGRLAATA
+198 GHSQGLLAAAA
-209 VEAGG
+209 VRSGG
-214 QRDAEILAL
+214 TQDAELLAI
-223 AQLIGAAAGLVA
+223 AQLVGAAGNLVA

-265 EVSEG
+265 EVAEG
-270 VDPAAAAVVSI
+270 VSPDAAAVVAI
-281 RNGRRRAV
+281 LNGRRRAV
-289 LSGAPAQLERV
+289 LSGIPTQLERV
-300 RQRCAQIHDKQAA
+300 RQRCAQISDEQTRARDA
-313 EREGKVRGGAI
+313 KVRGGAV

-332 AVDVAFHHPALAD
+332 SVDVAFHHPALAD
-345 TVDLVTS
+345 TVEMVS
-352 WATQC
+352 GWAAQC
-357 GLDAALAGALAQE
+357 GLDEELAGSLAKA
-370 ILVDPIDWVEIV
+370 ILVDPVDWVQSV
-382 DGVVAAGAQWILDL
+382 DDVIAAGAQWILDL
-396 GPGDLLSRLTGG
+396 GPGDLLSRVTGG
-408 SLKGTGVG
+408 SLKGSGVG

-421 TRAGQR
+421 TRPGQR

-436 ETAAAWTEF
+436 ERARPWSDY

-459 ETAFTK
+459 ETSFTK

-509 FADRVAELKTLLQP
+509 FADRVAELKQLLQP

-549 QKARTAGAPFDG
+549 QRARSAGAPFDG

-571 EEAVALINELTEVG
+571 DEAVALIQELTEVG

-633 DLLLETYAELRSRDN
+633 DLLLETYAELRNRAN

-664 EYLTGAWASTH
+664 EYLTGVWSAAH

-685 LIGTA
+685 LVGTA

-772 NGTAKPYFGDVA
+772 NGTAKPYFGDLG
-784 TMTYQDW
+784 TMTYLDW
-791 LQRYVEL
+791 LERYVEL

-803 RRKDFDCGSDIGDAI
+803 RRKDFDCGSDLGDAI
-818 ADATRSLWLDISW
+818 LDATRSVWLDITW
-831 RDRFAEMMRRTESRL
+831 RDRFAEMVRRTESRL

-855 TLFPTDDAFEN
+855 TLFADDTAFER
-866 PVAAL
+866 PVDAL
-871 CALQERYPAAAH
+871 CALKQQYPAAAQ
-883 TQLHPADVPFFVA
+883 TLLHPADVPFFVA
-896 LCKTPGKPVNFVP
+896 LCKIPGKPVNFVP
-909 VVDGDV
+909 VVDADV

-977 PVAID
+977 PTPVD
-982 ARRVAGVTTGAIDTV
+982 ARRAAGVTNGPIDAV
-997 LAAPDLEWS
+997 LAAPDVQWS

-1016 LGELSEWTVDGKGA
+1016 LGDVAEWTVDGRGA
-1030 VHPPSGATLTET
+1030 VHPRTGATLVET
-1042 TGPVAE
+1042 TGPE
-1048 HAYVELTVPLLG
+1048 GDDSYVELTVPLLR
-1060 SNVVR
+1060 SDAVR

-1070 PTAVYNGGAPV
+1070 PVSTYNGGAPV
-1081 VTEADATA
+1081 ITEDDAEA
-1089 AMSALLAVA
+1089 AMAELLAVA
-1098 AGQDLPEVKG
+1098 AGQSLPEVKG
-1108 KVAHLNIAWTPDLI
+1108 GVAHVNLAWTPDLI

-1127 VTGSGLPSALSTLG
+1127 VTGSGLPASLSTLG
-1141 RTVPDVLVGACWPA
+1141 RTVPDVLVGACWPT
-1155 VFAVLGAARAADGTS
+1155 VFAVLGATRTGDARS

-1181 DHQIHLAGELPT
+1181 DHQIELLRELPSTT
-1193 SPSVL
+1193 SILV
-1198 AVRAEAGET
+1198 VRAESKSV
-1207 LDTDLGR
+1207 LDTDMGR
-1214 VVEVRVRIAG
+1214 VVEVEVTVGEMRDKG
-1224 LLDRPETGLSMPT
+1224 LDVVPLARLS
-1237 VATLT
+1237 

-1248 GRNGAGELTDPP
+1248 GRNGAGELADPP
-1260 RAAGT
+1260 RAGGT
-1265 VADTATD
+1265 AAQAAD
-1272 TPRRRRRDVTMVAPR
+1272 TPRRRRRDVTLVAPR
-1287 TMHAFAAVSGDHNP
+1287 AMHAFATVSGDHNP
-1301 IHTSDAAAKLAGLG
+1301 IHTSDNAAKLAGLG

-1326 AAQHAVSAVDPD
+1326 AAQHAVSAVDPE
-1338 STVPARTLTAWT
+1338 SSIPARTLTAWT

-1357 RPGAEIDVRVERV
+1357 RPGAEIDVRVERI
-1370 AVDAGSEIIEVS
+1370 ALDAGSEIVEVS
-1382 CRAAGDLVMTATGR
+1382 CRTGGDLVMTATGR
-1396 TATPRTV
+1396 TKAPKTV

-1412 RKGMGLDART
+1412 RKGMGLDARS
-1422 RSKAAKAIW
+1422 RSKAAKEIW
-1431 DRADKHTRDALGFSI
+1431 ERADKHTREALGFSI

-1477 QVAMAVL
+1477 QVAMATL

-1494 AGAFIEGAMLAG
+1494 AGAFVEGAMLAG

-1538 HELVPRDDKGRS
+1538 HELVPRDAQGRS

-1561 MGLPDDEVI
+1561 IGLADEDVI
-1570 DFVAGIGAQ
+1570 GFVGDVSEQ
-1579 VGEFLEVVNLNLRGS
+1579 TGEFLEVVNLNLRGS

-1606 ALEAEIDRR
+1606 ALEVEIDRR
-1615 RTEFGGKRAYI
+1615 RAEFGGKRAFI

-1647 RHKLEQL
+1647 RQKLAQL
-1654 LPADLHPEVLVG
+1654 LPEDLHPEVLLG

-1675 PFSLE
+1675 PFTLE
-1680 REFIQEIADLVP
+1680 RAFVQEIADLVP
-1692 SEPLAAV
+1692 SEPLVAV
-1699 LADFEGWA
+1699 LADFDSWA
-1707 ARPTELCRVVLVEL
+1707 ARPAELCRVVLIEL

-1735 QDLLFTDIASGGL
+1735 QDLLFTDAAHGGL

-1773 LPAFSG
+1773 LPSFG
-1779 TTVEV
+1779 TATVEV
-1784 LNIEREAGIVYST
+1784 LNIEREAGVVYAT

-1803 VDEPADEVA
+1803 VDEPDETPA
-1812 ETSTAA
+1812 ETAAPAAA
-1818 APIATAPVAAPAP
+1818 APAAVAAPAP
-1831 SSGGPRPDDIV
+1831 VASSGGPRPDDIV

-1907 LAATVERLARTYKP
+1907 LSATVERLARTYKP
-1921 FGSVLTDSIGDHLRK
+1921 FGSVLSDSINDHLRK

-1973 TREGASVRGGELGG
+1973 TREGASVRGGDLGG
-1987 LVSGALGDG
+1987 LVAGALSDG
-1996 AAVDAAI
+1996 ASVDAAI

-2009 VAARRGIAVSLPSA
+2009 VAARRGVAVSLPAA

-2041 QITGRDGVLATAARV
+2041 QITGRGGVLASAARV
-2056 VLDQLGLTEQVS
+2056 ILEQLGLAEQVS
-2068 APEATDTSLVDLV
+2068 APEATEDTLVDLV

-2093 APAFDARKAVLLD
+2093 APAFDGRKAVLID

-2117 RLWLGD
+2117 RLWLLD
-2123 DAETAALPVTG
+2123 DIASADGPVDG
-2134 YLGAGAAVAA
+2134 FLGAGEAVAA
-2144 QANWWRERA
+2144 QAEWWREQA

-2159 VLAGVYA
+2159 VLAGLYER
-2166 QIAEAALSTDDRGIW
+2166 IAEAARGGEEPGLW
-2181 SADIAVITGAS
+2181 SDDIAVITGAS

-2197 AAVTG
+2197 AAATG

-2207 GATVVVTTSGL
+2207 GATVIVTTSSL
-2218 DDNRLAFYRK
+2218 SDERMAFYKK
-2228 LYRDNAR
+2228 LYRENAR

-2247 ASYQDI
+2247 ASYQDV
-2253 DALIEW
+2253 DALIDW
-2259 IGTEQ
+2259 VGSEQ
-2264 VDNAGGAKIKTKDAM
+2264 VDTVGGAKVKTKDAM
-2279 TPTMLL
+2279 TPTLLL

-2292 AGDLSDAG
+2292 AGDLADAG

-2317 IGGLSVLGADHDV
+2317 IGGLSKLGADHDV

-2371 SWSARVTLVHALIGW
+2371 SWSTRVTLVHALIGW

-2399 VAAVEE
+2399 VEAVEK

-2428 RQVTLAGPQQIDLT
+2428 RQVTATGPQQIDLT

-2450 DLPALAKQAAE
+2450 DLPALAK
-2461 QAAAEAAE
+2461 EAAE
-2469 ADAAAT
+2469 READETAETAAAAT
-2475 ISALPAPPALTS
+2475 IPALPAPPAMTS
-2487 ALPVPEWGTVTAD
+2487 ALPVPEWGEVTAD

-2507 VGAGELGPYGSAR
+2507 VGAAELGPYGSSR
-2520 TRFEMEVEDQLS
+2520 TRFEMEVSDELS

-2556 YDAETGD
+2556 YDAESGD

-2571 EKYHDV
+2571 ERYHDTV
-2577 VIARCG
+2577 VARCG
-2583 VRRYGDDGAMVDNSA
+2583 IRRYEDDGAMLDNTA

-2608 DLTFTVGGEAEAR
+2608 DLSFTVGGEAEAR
-2621 AFYEADPE
+2621 AFHTADPE
-2629 HTVIVP
+2629 HTVIAPV
-2635 APDSGDWTV
+2635 PDSGDWTV
-2644 IRKAGT
+2644 TRKAGT
-2650 EIRVPRRAKLS
+2650 EIRVPRKAKLS

-2669 TGWDPTV
+2669 TGWDPTI
-2676 WGISAEMVNS
+2676 WGISADMSASV
-2686 IDRVALWNVVCTVD
+2686 DRVALWNIVCTVD
-2700 AFISS
+2700 AFVGS

-2713 SWVHPSQVANTQG
+2713 SWVHPSLVANTQG

-2739 IDNLL
+2739 VDNLL
-2744 GESRANDILQEALP
+2744 GESRPNDILQEALP
-2758 NVALAHVVQAYV
+2758 NVALAHVVQSYV

-2802 DLVVAGGFDDLGIEG
+2802 EVVVAGGFDDLGIEG

-2871 VEMGLPVLGVV
+2871 LEMGLPVLGVV
-2882 AFAQSFADGVHTS
+2882 AYAQSFADGVHTS

-2913 RIAAELRKLGVT
+2913 RFAAELRKLGVT
-2925 PDDIAVLS
+2925 PDEIAVVS

-2945 ESELHTRL
+2945 ESELHERL
-2953 ATAIGRSAGA
+2953 ATAIGRSDGA

-2990 QVLENG
+2990 QMLETG
-2996 VVPPNRSLDCVDD
+2996 VVPPNRSLDCVDE

-3017 VWAREPLRFGERF
+3017 VWPREALRFGERF
-3030 PLKAGLLTSL
+3030 PLKAGLVTSL
-3040 GFGHVN
+3040 GFGHVS

-3054 EAFIQAIEPSRR
+3054 QAFLQAIEPVRR
-3066 EAYQRQAQER
+3066 DEYQRRAEQR
-3076 QLAGRQRF
+3076 QLAGRQRMV
-3084 AEAMCG
+3084 EAMCG
-3090 GAPLYERPGDRR
+3090 GAPLYERPADRR

-3111 QSRQLE
+3111 RIRQLE
-3117 ADVLLSTEARLG
+3117 ADMLLSPQARLG
-3129 GDGAYRADGF
+3129 ADGAYRADGF
-3139 ACGAAVSDAQLAADG
+3139 GCGTGAVIVGQLEGDG
-3154 SRASG
+3154 SLAE
-3159 QGAS
+3159 

>member
-1 MILWNP
+1 M
-7 RRYQAPT
+7 
-14 LRITCARRKR
+14 
-24 RVSEGMSPGEG
+24 
-35 SRAALTI
+35 TI
-42 NESTEAGTGQSAKV
+42 NESTEMGTGSTAK
-56 GGATRAGGTRSPL
+56 AGGRGQASGVRAAL
-69 LDRLL
+69 LEQLR
-74 NGTPY
+74 NGAGY
-79 ALAFGGQGAQWLDE
+79 ALAFGGQGAQWLRE
-93 LADISRDSALEPELT
+93 LEEIGRDSALESELT
-108 ALVNEAE
+108 ALVHAAE
-115 AMLEPVSA
+115 ALVEPVAA

-128 RPVGFDPVGWMLE
+128 RPGGFDPMGWMLE
-141 DDLVDT
+141 S
-147 ELGEVSAAPPA
+147 ELDEPDEPSSAPA
-158 QVLRSAAVSMPGVLL
+158 DAVLRSAAVSMPGVLL
-173 SQVAAMRALRL
+173 AQLAAIKALRL
-184 QGLDPAAHAPVAIV
+184 QGLDTTEHAPVAIV
-198 GHSQGRLAATA
+198 GHSQGLLAAAA
-209 VEAGG
+209 VEARGE
-214 QRDAEILAL
+214 RDAELLAI
-223 AQLIGAAAGLVA
+223 AQFIGAAAGLVA
-235 RRRGLMPVGE
+235 RRRGLMPIGE

-253 NVDPEQLRAVVA
+253 NVDPEQLQAIVA
-265 EVSEG
+265 EVAEG
-270 VDPAAAAVVSI
+270 VDPASAAVVSI
-281 RNGRRRAV
+281 RNGRRRVV
-289 LSGAPAQLERV
+289 LSGTPAQIDRV
-300 RQRCAQIHDKQAA
+300 RVRCAQLHDEQTR
-313 EREGKVRGGAI
+313 ERESKARGGAV
-324 FAPVFEDV
+324 FAPVFEDIS
-332 AVDVAFHHPALAD
+332 VDVAFHHPALAE
-345 TVDLVTS
+345 TVDLVTG
-352 WATQC
+352 WARQC
-357 GLDAALAGALAQE
+357 ELDADLAATLAQQV
-370 ILVDPIDWVEIV
+370 LVDPIDWVATV
-382 DGVVAAGAQWILDL
+382 DGVVAAGAEWILDL
-396 GPGDLLSRLTGG
+396 GPGDLLSRITGG

-416 IVAAA
+416 VIAAA
-421 TRAGQR
+421 TRPGQR

-436 ETAAAWTEF
+436 EPATPWSAF
-445 APRPVRLPNGRIVV
+445 APKPVRLPNGRIVV

-509 FADRVAELKTLLQP
+509 FADRMTELRQLLQP

-549 QKARTAGAPFDG
+549 QKARAAGAPLDG

-571 EEAVALINELTEVG
+571 EEAVALIEELTEAG

-606 DEVPDYPVIMHIE
+606 DAVPDYPVIMHIE

-633 DLLLETYAELRSRDN
+633 DLLLDTYAELRNRAN

-664 EYLTGAWASTH
+664 DYLTGTWATAH

-685 LIGTA
+685 LVGTA

-711 GTPDWVGAGTASGGM
+711 GTPDWVGAGTANGGM

-751 DEVAGDADAVAARRD
+751 DEVAGDAEAVAARRA

-772 NGTAKPYFGDVA
+772 DATAKPYFGDVA
-784 TMTYQDW
+784 TMTYQQW
-791 LQRYVEL
+791 LERYVSL
-798 AVGLD
+798 AVSSEVPIS
-803 RRKDFDCGSDIGDAI
+803 FDCGSDIGDAI
-818 ADATRSLWLDISW
+818 IDATRSDWLDISW
-831 RDRFAEMMRRTESRL
+831 RDRFAEMMRRTEARL
-846 HPADRGEIP
+846 HPADSGEIE
-855 TLFPTDDAFEN
+855 TLFADDEAFEH
-866 PVAAL
+866 PVQAL
-871 CALQERYPAAAH
+871 CALKKQYPSVAE
-883 TQLHPADVPFFVA
+883 TVLHPADVPFFVA

-935 QVCIIPGTVA
+935 QVCVIPGTVA

-977 PVAID
+977 PAPVD
-982 ARRVAGVTTGAIDTV
+982 ARRVAGVVAGALDTV
-997 LAAPDLEWS
+997 LAAPDVQWA

-1016 LGELSEWTVDGKGA
+1016 LGAQAEWIVEQGSA
-1030 VHPPSGATLTET
+1030 VHQGTGATLTEIS
-1042 TGPVAE
+1042 GPEAE
-1048 HAYVELTVPLLG
+1048 FSYVELAVPLLG
-1060 SNVVR
+1060 RDAVK

-1070 PTAVYNGGAPV
+1070 PVSVYSGGAPV
-1081 VTEADATA
+1081 ITEADAET
-1089 AMSALLAVA
+1089 AMSALLGVA
-1098 AGQDLPEVKG
+1098 AGQSLPEVKSG
-1108 KVAHLNIAWTPDLI
+1108 VAHLNLAWMPDLV

-1127 VTGSGLPSALSTLG
+1127 VTGSGLPATLSTLG
-1141 RTVPDVLVGACWPA
+1141 RTAPDVLVGACWPA
-1155 VFAVLGAARAADGTS
+1155 VFAVLGAARTGNGGS

-1181 DHQIHLAGELPT
+1181 DHQIELLTELPSET
-1193 SPSVL
+1193 GILV
-1198 AVRAEAGET
+1198 VRAESGAVV
-1207 LDTDLGR
+1207 DTDMGR
-1214 VVEVRVRIAG
+1214 VVEVAVNVG
-1224 LLDRPETGLSMPT
+1224 LILDQGLEPT
-1237 VATLT
+1237 PLARLV

-1260 RAAGT
+1260 RAAGA
-1265 VADTATD
+1265 VSAEATD
-1272 TPRRRRRDVTMVAPR
+1272 TPRRRRRDVSMTAPR
-1287 TMHAFAAVSGDHNP
+1287 AMHAFATVSGDHNP

-1326 AAQHAVSAVDPD
+1326 AAQHAVVAVDPE
-1338 STVPARTLTAWT
+1338 SSLPARTLTAWT

-1357 RPGAEIDVRVERV
+1357 RPGATVDVRVERI

-1382 CRAAGDLVMTATGR
+1382 CRVDGDLVMTATGR
-1396 TATPRTV
+1396 TAAPKTV

-1412 RKGMGLDART
+1412 RKGMGLDALT
-1422 RSKAAKAIW
+1422 RSKAAKQVW
-1431 DRADKHTRDALGFSI
+1431 ERADAHTREALGFSI

-1477 QVAMAVL
+1477 QVAMATL

-1494 AGAFIEGAMLAG
+1494 AGAFVEGAMLAG

-1538 HELVPRDDKGRS
+1538 HELVPRDAQGRS

-1561 MGLPDDEVI
+1561 IGLPDAEVI
-1570 DFVAGIGAQ
+1570 DFVNGIGEAT
-1579 VGEFLEVVNLNLRGS
+1579 GEFLEVVNLNLRGS

-1606 ALEAEIDRR
+1606 ALETEIDRR
-1615 RTEFGGKRAYI
+1615 REEFGGKRAFI
-1626 LVPGIDVPFHST
+1626 LVPGIDVPFHSS
-1638 VLRKGVPEF
+1638 VLRDGVPEF

-1654 LPADLHPEVLVG
+1654 LPAEVHPEVLVG

-1675 PFSLE
+1675 PFSLR
-1680 REFIQEIADLVP
+1680 REFLTEIAELVP

-1699 LADFEGWA
+1699 LADFDSWA
-1707 ARPTELCRVVLVEL
+1707 DREAELCRVVLIEL

-1735 QDLLFTDIASGGL
+1735 QDLLFTDAAHGGL

-1773 LPAFSG
+1773 LPAFG
-1779 TTVEV
+1779 GATVEV
-1784 LNIEREAGIVYST
+1784 VNVERDAAVVYAT

-1803 VDEPADEVA
+1803 VDDIEETPAEA
-1812 ETSTAA
+1812 PAA
-1818 APIATAPVAAPAP
+1818 APAAAAAPVAAAP
-1831 SSGGPRPDDIV
+1831 VATGGPRPDDIS

-1907 LAATVERLARTYKP
+1907 LAGTVERLARTYKP
-1921 FGSVLTDSIGDHLRK
+1921 FGTVLTDAIGDHLRK

-1942 KRPAAIAER
+1942 KRPAAIADR
-1951 VKKVWELGDGWASHV
+1951 VKKTWELGDGWASHV

-1973 TREGASVRGGELGG
+1973 TREGASVRGGDLGG
-1987 LVSGALGDG
+1987 LAGGALSD
-1996 AAVDAAI
+1996 AASVDAAI

-2009 VAARRGIAVSLPSA
+2009 VAARRGVAVSLPSA
-2023 GGGGG
+2023 GGASGG
-2028 ATVDAAALGEFTE
+2028 TVDAAALGEFTE

-2056 VLDQLGLTEQVS
+2056 VLEQLGLSEQVS
-2068 APEATDTSLVDLV
+2068 APEATEDTLVDLV

-2086 SDWPRLV
+2086 TDWPRLV
-2093 APAFDARKAVLLD
+2093 APAFDARKAVLID

-2117 RLWLGD
+2117 TMWLGD
-2123 DAETAALPVTG
+2123 DAATAELSIGG
-2134 YLGAGAAVAA
+2134 YVGAGAAVAA
-2144 QANWWRERA
+2144 QANWWRQRA
-2153 KHEARS
+2153 MHEARS

-2166 QIAEAALSTDDRGIW
+2166 QIAEAALDTTDPGLW
-2181 SADIAVITGAS
+2181 SDDVAVITGAS

-2202 RLLGG
+2202 RLLSG
-2207 GATVVVTTSGL
+2207 GATVVVTTSRL
-2218 DDNRLAFYRK
+2218 DDARLRFYRA

-2247 ASYQDI
+2247 ASYQDL
-2253 DALIEW
+2253 DALIDW
-2259 IGTEQ
+2259 VGTEQ
-2264 VDNAGGAKIKTKDAM
+2264 VDNAGGAKIKVKDAM
-2279 TPTMLL
+2279 TPTLLL

-2292 AGDLSDAG
+2292 AGDLADAG

-2317 IGGLSVLGADHDV
+2317 IGGLSALGADHDV

-2345 MFGGDG
+2345 LFGGDG

-2356 KAALDAVVAKWRAEK
+2356 KAALDAVVTRWRAEK
-2371 SWSARVTLVHALIGW
+2371 SWSARVTMVHALIGW

-2399 VAAVEE
+2399 VEAVEK
-2405 AGVQTWSTT
+2405 AGVHTWSTT

-2428 RQVTLAGPQQIDLT
+2428 RQVTETGPQQIDLT

-2450 DLPALAKQAAE
+2450 DLPALAKQAQE
-2461 QAAAEAAE
+2461 AAAASEEEAST
-2469 ADAAAT
+2469 AAT
-2475 ISALPAPPALTS
+2475 IAALPAPPTLSS
-2487 ALPVPEWGTVTAD
+2487 ALPVPEWGAVTAD

-2507 VGAGELGPYGSAR
+2507 VGAAELGPYGSSR
-2520 TRFEMEVEDQLS
+2520 TRFEMEVEDKLS

-2545 VTWENDPKPGW
+2545 IRWENDPKPGW
-2556 YDAETGD
+2556 YDTESGD
-2563 YVPESELA
+2563 FVPESELA
-2571 EKYHDV
+2571 ERYHDTV
-2577 VIARCG
+2577 VERCG
-2583 VRRYGDDGAMVDNSA
+2583 VRRYEDDGAMLDNAA
-2598 PLMTSVFLDQ
+2598 PLLTSVFLDQ
-2608 DLTFTVGGEAEAR
+2608 DLSFTVANEAEAR
-2621 AFYEADPE
+2621 AFHTADPE
-2629 HTVIVP
+2629 HTVITPV
-2635 APDSGDWTV
+2635 ADSGDWTV
-2644 IRKAGT
+2644 TRKAGT
-2650 EIRVPRRAKLS
+2650 EIRVPRKAKLS
-2661 RTVGGQIP
+2661 RVVGGQIP
-2669 TGWDPTV
+2669 TGWDPTI
-2676 WGISAEMVNS
+2676 WGVSADMAAS
-2686 IDRVALWNVVCTVD
+2686 IDRVALWNIVCTVD
-2700 AFISS
+2700 AFVGA
-2705 GFSPAELM
+2705 GFSPDELM
-2713 SWVHPSQVANTQG
+2713 SWVHPSLVANTQG

-2739 IDNLL
+2739 VDNLL
-2744 GESRANDILQEALP
+2744 GEPRPNDILQEALP
-2758 NVALAHVVQAYV
+2758 NVALAHVVQSYV

-2792 GVDKIRLGKA
+2792 AVDKIRLGKA
-2802 DLVVAGGFDDLGIEG
+2802 EVVVAGGYDDLGIEG

-2831 AMSAKGI
+2831 AMRAKGI

-2871 VEMGLPVLGVV
+2871 VEMGLPVLGVL

-2904 GAGRGGRES
+2904 GAGRGGSGS
-2913 RIAAELRKLGVT
+2913 RLAAELRKLGVT
-2925 PDDIAVLS
+2925 PDDIAVIS

-2945 ESELHTRL
+2945 ESELHERL
-2953 ATAIGRSAGA
+2953 AGALGRTDGA

-2996 VVPPNRSLDCVDD
+2996 VVPPNRSLDCVDE
-3009 KMQAYPHL
+3009 KMSAYPHL
-3017 VWAREPLRFGERF
+3017 VWAREPLRFGDKF
-3030 PLKAGLLTSL
+3030 ALKAGLVTSL
-3040 GFGHVN
+3040 GFGHVS

-3054 EAFIQAIEPSRR
+3054 QAFLAAIDPAARADYQERAQA
-3066 EAYQRQAQER
+3066 R

-3090 GAPLYERPGDRR
+3090 GGALYEKPADRR
-3102 LGGEGTPAK
+3102 LGADGTPAK
-3111 QSRQLE
+3111 QIRQLE
-3117 ADVLLSTEARLG
+3117 ADMLLSPEARLDGDGVYQANGWGCGTGRIGSAPQSTEA
-3129 GDGAYRADGF
+3129 
-3139 ACGAAVSDAQLAADG
+3139 S
-3154 SRASG
+3154 
-3159 QGAS
+3159 

>member
-1 MILWNP
+1 M
-7 RRYQAPT
+7 
-14 LRITCARRKR
+14 
-24 RVSEGMSPGEG
+24 
-35 SRAALTI
+35 TI
-42 NESTEAGTGQSAKV
+42 NESTKTESGQSTKV
-56 GGATRAGGTRSPL
+56 VAAAGKAASGGARSPL

-74 NGTPY
+74 GGVPY
-79 ALAFGGQGAQWLDE
+79 ALAFGGQGARWLSE
-93 LADISRDSALEPELT
+93 LEEIGRDSALEPELT
-108 ALVNEAE
+108 ALVNEA
-115 AMLEPVSA
+115 ATLLEPVAA

-128 RPVGFDPVGWMLE
+128 RPVGFDPIGWMLE
-141 DDLVDT
+141 NELADT
-147 ELGEVSAAPPA
+147 DEGETSAAPAEP
-158 QVLRSAAVSMPGVLL
+158 VLRSAAVSMPGVLL
-173 SQVAAMRALRL
+173 TQVAAVRALRL
-184 QGLDPAAHAPVAIV
+184 QGLDPAEHAPVAIV
-198 GHSQGRLAATA
+198 GHSQGLLAAAA

-214 QRDAEILAL
+214 ARDAELLAV
-223 AQLIGAAAGLVA
+223 AQMIGAAAGLVA

-265 EVSEG
+265 EVCEG
-270 VDPAAAAVVSI
+270 ADPAASVVVSI

-289 LSGAPAQLERV
+289 LSGPPAQLERV
-300 RQRCAQIHDKQAA
+300 RRRCEQIHDEQTR
-313 EREGKVRGGAI
+313 ERDAKVRGGSV

-345 TVDLVTS
+345 TVDLVSS
-352 WATQC
+352 WAGQC
-357 GLDAALAGALAQE
+357 GLDTELAGRLARQ
-370 ILVDPIDWVEIV
+370 ILVDPIDWVEAV
-382 DGVVAAGAQWILDL
+382 EGVISAGAQWILDL
-396 GPGDLLSRLTGG
+396 GPGDLLSRVTAGT
-408 SLKGTGVG
+408 LKGTGLG

-436 ETAAAWTEF
+436 EPAAPWSAF

-509 FADRVAELKTLLQP
+509 FADRVAELKKLLHP
-523 GRAVQFNSLFLDPYL
+523 GRSVQFNSLFLDPYL

-549 QKARTAGAPFDG
+549 QRSRAAGAPFDG

-571 EEAVALINELTEVG
+571 EEAVALIHELTEAG
-585 ISHVAFKPGTV
+585 IAHVAFKPGTV

-633 DLLLETYAELRSRDN
+633 DLLLDTYAELRNRAN
-648 VVVCVGGGIGT
+648 VVICVGGGIGT

-664 EYLTGAWASTH
+664 EYLTGQWAVRH

-685 LIGTA
+685 LVGTA

-711 GTPDWVGAGTASGGM
+711 GTLDWVGAGTASGGM

-766 EIIAAL
+766 EIITAL
-772 NGTAKPYFGDVA
+772 NATAKPYFGDLA

-791 LQRYVEL
+791 LERYVEL

-803 RRKDFDCGSDIGDAI
+803 RRKDFDCGSDLGDAI
-818 ADATRSLWLDISW
+818 AEATRSVWLDITW
-831 RDRFAEMMRRTESRL
+831 RDRFAEMVRRTESRL

-855 TLFPTDDAFEN
+855 TLFTSDDDFED

-871 CALQERYPAAAH
+871 CALKDAYPATAQ
-883 TQLHPADVPFFVA
+883 TLLHPADVPFFIA

-909 VVDGDV
+909 VVDADV

-935 QVCIIPGTVA
+935 QVCVIPGTVS

-962 FEQDTAYSLVRAGVV
+962 FEQDTAYSLVRAGVTPA
-977 PVAID
+977 PVD
-982 ARRVAGVTTGAIDTV
+982 ARRTAGVTSGPIDAV
-997 LAAPDLEWS
+997 LAAPDVQWA
-1006 GRTTVNPVHR
+1006 GRTTISPVHR
-1016 LGELSEWTVDGKGA
+1016 LGDLSEWVVDGKGA
-1030 VHPPSGATLTET
+1030 VHPPSGATLAET
-1042 TGPVAE
+1042 TGPEPE
-1048 HAYVELTVPLLG
+1048 HAYLELTVPLLAG
-1060 SNVVR
+1060 NAVR

-1070 PTAVYNGGAPV
+1070 PTSIYNGGAPV
-1081 VTEADATA
+1081 VTEADADE

-1108 KVAHLNIAWTPDLI
+1108 KVAHVNLAWTPDLI

-1127 VTGSGLPSALSTLG
+1127 VTGSGLPATLSTLG

-1155 VFAVLGAARAADGTS
+1155 VFAVLGAARSAQDES

-1181 DHQIHLAGELPT
+1181 DHQVHLAGELPAET
-1193 SPSVL
+1193 SVL

-1214 VVEVRVRIAG
+1214 VVEVHVRITAM
-1224 LLDRPETGLSMPT
+1224 LDKPETGMSMP
-1237 VATLT
+1237 VLATLT

-1248 GRNGAGELTDPP
+1248 GRTGAGELTDPP

-1265 VADTATD
+1265 VSDAATD
-1272 TPRRRRRDVTMVAPR
+1272 TPRRRRRDVTIVAPR
-1287 TMHAFAAVSGDHNP
+1287 TMHAFAEVSGDHNP

-1326 AAQHAVSAVDPD
+1326 AAQHVVSAVDPAA
-1338 STVPARTLTAWT
+1338 SVPARTLTAWT

-1357 RPGAEIDVRVERV
+1357 RPGAQIDVRVERV
-1370 AVDAGSEIIEVS
+1370 AVDAGSEIVEVS
-1382 CRAAGDLVMTATGR
+1382 CRAEGELVMAATGR
-1396 TATPRTV
+1396 TAAPKTV

-1412 RKGMGLDART
+1412 RKGMGLDARS
-1422 RSKAAKAIW
+1422 RSKAAKEIW
-1431 DRADKHTRDALGFSI
+1431 DRADKHTRAALGFSI

-1477 QVAMAVL
+1477 QVAMATL

-1494 AGAFIEGAMLAG
+1494 AGAFVEDALLAG

-1538 HELVPRDDKGRS
+1538 HELVPRDAQGRS

-1561 MGLPDDEVI
+1561 IGLPDAEVVG
-1570 DFVAGIGAQ
+1570 FVREVGER

-1594 QYAIAGTVAGLE
+1594 QYAIAGTVAGLD
-1606 ALEAEIDRR
+1606 ALEEEIDRR
-1615 RTEFGGKRAYI
+1615 RAEFGGKRAFI

-1647 RHKLEQL
+1647 RQKLEQL
-1654 LPADLHPEVLVG
+1654 LPVDLRPETLVG

-1675 PFSLE
+1675 LFSLE
-1680 REFIQEIADLVP
+1680 RAFVQEIADLVP
-1692 SEPLAAV
+1692 SEPLAEV
-1699 LADFEGWA
+1699 LADFDSWA
-1707 ARPTELCRVVLVEL
+1707 ARPTELCRVVLIEL

-1735 QDLLFTDIASGGL
+1735 QDLLFTDPDQGGL
-1748 GVERFVEIGLG
+1748 GIERFVEIGLG

-1773 LPAFSG
+1773 LPAFG
-1779 TTVEV
+1779 GATVEV
-1784 LNIEREAGIVYST
+1784 LNIEREAAIVYAT

-1803 VDEPADEVA
+1803 VDEPVEEAA
-1812 ETSTAA
+1812 TAA
-1818 APIATAPVAAPAP
+1818 APAAVAAAPVAAPAP
-1831 SSGGPRPDDIV
+1831 SSGGPRPDDIA

-1868 TIEGLCDGVSSRRN
+1868 TIEALCDGVSSRRN

-1907 LAATVERLARTYKP
+1907 LSATVERLARTYRP
-1921 FGSVLTDSIGDHLRK
+1921 FGTVLTDAIGDHLRK

-1951 VKKVWELGDGWASHV
+1951 VTKVWELGDGWASHV

-1973 TREGASVRGGELGG
+1973 TREGTSVRGGDLGG
-1987 LVSGALGDG
+1987 LVSGALSD
-1996 AAVDAAI
+1996 AASVDAAI

-2009 VAARRGIAVSLPSA
+2009 VAARRGVAVSLPSA

-2056 VLDQLGLTEQVS
+2056 VLEQLGLSERVS
-2068 APEATDTSLVDLV
+2068 APEATDDSLVDLV

-2117 RLWLGD
+2117 RLWLAD
-2123 DAETAALPVTG
+2123 DSGSANGPVTG
-2134 YLGAGAAVAA
+2134 FLGAGEAVAA
-2144 QANWWRERA
+2144 QANWWRQRA
-2153 KHEARS
+2153 MHEARS
-2159 VLAGVYA
+2159 VLAGLYGR
-2166 QIAEAALSTDDRGIW
+2166 IAEAALSTAEPGLW
-2181 SADIAVITGAS
+2181 SSDIAVITGAS

-2202 RLLGG
+2202 RLLSG
-2207 GATVVVTTSGL
+2207 GATVVVTTSTL
-2218 DDNRLAFYRK
+2218 NDERLAFYRK

-2253 DALIEW
+2253 DALIDW
-2259 IGTEQ
+2259 IGSEQ
-2264 VDNAGGAKIKTKDAM
+2264 VDSAGGAKIKIKDAM
-2279 TPTMLL
+2279 TPTLLL

-2292 AGDLSDAG
+2292 AGDLADAG

-2317 IGGLSVLGADHDV
+2317 IGGLSKLGAEHDV

-2399 VAAVEE
+2399 VEAVEK
-2405 AGVQTWSTT
+2405 AGVQTWSTA

-2428 RQVTLAGPQQIDLT
+2428 RQVTVSGPQQIDLT

-2461 QAAAEAAE
+2461 QAEE
-2469 ADAAAT
+2469 QTGTDAGRT
-2475 ISALPAPPALTS
+2475 IAALPAPPTVTS
-2487 ALPVPEWGTVTAD
+2487 ALPVPEWGEVSAD
-2500 LADMVVI
+2500 PADMVVI

-2520 TRFEMEVEDQLS
+2520 TRFEMEVSDELS
-2532 AAGVLELAWTTGL
+2532 AAGVLELAWTTGM

-2556 YDAETGD
+2556 YDAASGD
-2563 YVPESELA
+2563 YVPEHELA
-2571 EKYHDV
+2571 QRYHDAV
-2577 VIARCG
+2577 VARCG
-2583 VRRYGDDGAMVDNSA
+2583 VRRYEDDGAMTDNSA

-2608 DLTFTVGGEAEAR
+2608 DLSFTVGGEAEAR
-2621 AFYEADPE
+2621 AFHAADPE
-2629 HTVIVP
+2629 HTVITPVEG
-2635 APDSGDWTV
+2635 SGDWTV
-2644 IRKAGT
+2644 TRKAGT

-2669 TGWDPTV
+2669 TGWDPTI
-2676 WGISAEMVNS
+2676 WGISPDMAASV
-2686 IDRVALWNVVCTVD
+2686 DRVALWNIVCTVD
-2700 AFISS
+2700 AFVGS

-2713 SWVHPSQVANTQG
+2713 SWVHPSLVANTQG

-2744 GESRANDILQEALP
+2744 GESRPNDILQEALP
-2758 NVALAHVVQAYV
+2758 NVALAHVVQSYV

-2802 DLVVAGGFDDLGIEG
+2802 DLVVAGGYDDLGIEG
-2817 IVGFGDMSATADSA
+2817 ITGFGDMSATADSA

-2848 RRRGGFVESQGGGT
+2848 RRRGGFIESQGGGT
-2862 VLLARGDVA
+2862 VLLARGSVA
-2871 VEMGLPVLGVV
+2871 LEMGLPVLGVV
-2882 AFAQSFADGVHTS
+2882 AYAQSFADGVHTS

-2913 RIAAELRKLGVT
+2913 RLATELRKLGVT
-2925 PDDIAVLS
+2925 PDEIAVVS

-2945 ESELHTRL
+2945 ESELHERL
-2953 ATAIGRSAGA
+2953 ATAIGRSDGA
-2963 PLFVVSQKSLT
+2963 PLFVVSQKTLT

-2990 QVLENG
+2990 QVLEQG
-2996 VVPPNRSLDCVDD
+2996 VIPPNRSLDCVDE
-3009 KMQAYPHL
+3009 KMLAFPHL
-3017 VWAREPLRFGERF
+3017 VWLREPLRLGDRL
-3030 PLKAGLLTSL
+3030 PLKAGLVTSL

-3054 EAFIQAIEPSRR
+3054 QAFIQAIEPEQR
-3066 EAYQRQAQER
+3066 EEYQRKAQER
-3076 QLAGRQRF
+3076 QLSGRQRF
-3084 AEAMCG
+3084 VEAMCG
-3090 GAPLYERPGDRR
+3090 GAPLYERPADRR
-3102 LGGEGTPAK
+3102 LGGDGTPAK
-3111 QSRQLE
+3111 RARELE
-3117 ADVLLSTEARLG
+3117 ADVLLSPEARLAQ
-3129 GDGAYRADGF
+3129 DGAYRAKGIGC
-3139 ACGAAVSDAQLAADG
+3139 A
-3154 SRASG
+3154 
-3159 QGAS
+3159 

>member
-1 MILWNP
+1 M
-7 RRYQAPT
+7 
-14 LRITCARRKR
+14 
-24 RVSEGMSPGEG
+24 
-35 SRAALTI
+35 TI
-42 NESTEAGTGQSAKV
+42 NESTKTESGQSTKV
-56 GGATRAGGTRSPL
+56 VAAAGKAASGGARSPL

-74 NGTPY
+74 GGVPY
-79 ALAFGGQGAQWLDE
+79 ALAFGGQGAQWLRE
-93 LADISRDSALEPELT
+93 LEEIGRDSALEPELT
-108 ALVNEAE
+108 ALVNEA
-115 AMLEPVSA
+115 ATLLEPVAA

-128 RPVGFDPVGWMLE
+128 RPVGFDPIGWMLE
-141 DDLVDT
+141 N
-147 ELGEVSAAPPA
+147 ELADGDEGEASAAPSEA
-158 QVLRSAAVSMPGVLL
+158 VLRSAAVSMPGVLL
-173 SQVAAMRALRL
+173 TQVAAVRALRL
-184 QGLDPAAHAPVAIV
+184 QGLDPAEHAPVAIV
-198 GHSQGRLAATA
+198 GHSQGLLAAAA

-214 QRDAEILAL
+214 ARDAEMLAV
-223 AQLIGAAAGLVA
+223 AQMIGAAAGLVA

-265 EVSEG
+265 EVCAG
-270 VDPAAAAVVSI
+270 GDPADAVVVSI

-289 LSGAPAQLERV
+289 LSGPPAQLERV
-300 RQRCAQIHDKQAA
+300 RQRCAQIHDEQAR
-313 EREGKVRGGAI
+313 ERDAKVRGGSV

-345 TVDLVTS
+345 TVDLVSS

-357 GLDAALAGALAQE
+357 GLDAELAGELARQ
-370 ILVDPIDWVEIV
+370 ILVDPIDWVEVV
-382 DGVVAAGAQWILDL
+382 DGVIAAGAEWILDL
-396 GPGDLLSRLTGG
+396 GPGDLLSRVTGG
-408 SLKGTGVG
+408 TLKGTGLG

-436 ETAAAWTEF
+436 EPATPWSAF

-509 FADRVAELKTLLQP
+509 FADRVAELKKLLHP
-523 GRAVQFNSLFLDPYL
+523 GRSVQFNSLFLDPYL

-549 QKARTAGAPFDG
+549 QRARAAGAPFDG

-571 EEAVALINELTEVG
+571 EEAVALIQELTEVG

-633 DLLLETYAELRSRDN
+633 DLLLETYAELRNRVN

-664 EYLTGAWASTH
+664 EYLTGQWAVRH

-685 LIGTA
+685 LVGTA

-772 NGTAKPYFGDVA
+772 NATAKPYFGDLG
-784 TMTYQDW
+784 TMTYQEW
-791 LQRYVEL
+791 LERYVEL

-803 RRKDFDCGSDIGDAI
+803 RRKDFDCGSDLGDAI
-818 ADATRSLWLDISW
+818 AEATRSVWLDITW
-831 RDRFAEMMRRTESRL
+831 RDRFAEMVRRTESRL

-855 TLFPTDDAFEN
+855 TLFASDDDFED
-866 PVAAL
+866 PVGVL
-871 CALQERYPAAAH
+871 CALKDAYPATAR
-883 TQLHPADVPFFVA
+883 TLLHPADVPFFIA

-935 QVCIIPGTVA
+935 QVCVIPGTVS

-962 FEQDTAYSLVRAGVV
+962 FEQDTAYSLVRAGVAPA
-977 PVAID
+977 PVD
-982 ARRVAGVTTGAIDTV
+982 ARRTAGVTAGPIDAV
-997 LAAPDLEWS
+997 LAAPDVQWA
-1006 GRTTVNPVHR
+1006 GRTAINPVHR
-1016 LGELSEWTVDGKGA
+1016 LGDLAEWVVDGKGA
-1030 VHPPSGATLTET
+1030 VHPPSGATLVET
-1042 TGPVAE
+1042 TGPEPE
-1048 HAYVELTVPLLG
+1048 HAYVELTVPLLAG
-1060 SNVVR
+1060 NAVR
-1065 IRITV
+1065 IRLTV
-1070 PTAVYNGGAPV
+1070 PTSVYNGGAPV
-1081 VTEADATA
+1081 VTEADADE

-1108 KVAHLNIAWTPDLI
+1108 RVAHVNLAWTPDLI

-1127 VTGSGLPSALSTLG
+1127 VTGSGLPAALSTLG

-1155 VFAVLGAARAADGTS
+1155 VFAVLGATRTARGES

-1181 DHQIHLAGELPT
+1181 DHQVHLAGALPAET
-1193 SPSVL
+1193 SVL

-1207 LDTDLGR
+1207 VDTDLGR
-1214 VVEVRVRIAG
+1214 VVEVHVRITAM
-1224 LLDRPETGLSMPT
+1224 LDKPETGMSMP
-1237 VATLT
+1237 VLATLT

-1248 GRNGAGELTDPP
+1248 GRTGAGELADPP

-1265 VADTATD
+1265 VSAAATD
-1272 TPRRRRRDVTMVAPR
+1272 TPRRRRRDVTIVAPR

-1315 SPIVHGMWLSA
+1315 GPIVHGMWLSA
-1326 AAQHAVSAVDPD
+1326 AAQHVVSAVDPA
-1338 STVPARTLTAWT
+1338 SSVPARTLTAWT

-1357 RPGAEIDVRVERV
+1357 RPGAQIDVRVERV
-1370 AVDAGSEIIEVS
+1370 ALDAGSEIVEVS
-1382 CRAAGDLVMTATGR
+1382 CRTEGELVMTATGR
-1396 TATPRTV
+1396 TAAPKTV

-1412 RKGMGLDART
+1412 RKGMGLDARS
-1422 RSKAAKAIW
+1422 RSKAAKEIW
-1431 DRADKHTRDALGFSI
+1431 DRADKHTRAALGFSI

-1477 QVAMAVL
+1477 QVAMATL
-1484 GVAQVAELRE
+1484 GVAQMAELRE
-1494 AGAFIEGAMLAG
+1494 SGAFVEGALLAG

-1538 HELVPRDDKGRS
+1538 HELVPRDAQGRS

-1561 MGLPDDEVI
+1561 IGLPDAEVV
-1570 DFVAGIGAQ
+1570 DFVKEVGDR

-1594 QYAIAGTVAGLE
+1594 QYAIAGTVAGLN
-1606 ALEAEIDRR
+1606 ALEEEIDRR
-1615 RTEFGGKRAYI
+1615 RAEFGGKRAFI

-1647 RHKLEQL
+1647 RQKLEQL
-1654 LPADLHPEVLVG
+1654 LPVDLDPATLVG

-1675 PFSLE
+1675 LFSLE
-1680 REFIQEIADLVP
+1680 RAFVQEIADLVP
-1692 SEPLAAV
+1692 SEPLTEV
-1699 LADFEGWA
+1699 LADFDSWA
-1707 ARPTELCRVVLVEL
+1707 ARPVDLCRVVLIEL

-1735 QDLLFTDIASGGL
+1735 QDLLFTDPAQGGL

-1773 LPAFSG
+1773 LPAFG
-1779 TTVEV
+1779 GAKVEV
-1784 LNIEREAGIVYST
+1784 LNIEREAAIVYAT

-1803 VDEPADEVA
+1803 VDEPVDEPAVA
-1812 ETSTAA
+1812 APAA
-1818 APIATAPVAAPAP
+1818 AVAAAPVAAPAP
-1831 SSGGPRPDDIV
+1831 SSGGPRPDDIA

-1907 LAATVERLARTYKP
+1907 LSATVERLARTYRP
-1921 FGSVLTDSIGDHLRK
+1921 FGTVLTDAIGDHLRK

-1942 KRPAAIAER
+1942 KRPAAIADR

-1973 TREGASVRGGELGG
+1973 TREGTSVRGGDLGG
-1987 LVSGALGDG
+1987 LVSGALSD
-1996 AAVDAAI
+1996 AASVDAAI

-2009 VAARRGIAVSLPSA
+2009 VAARRGVAVSLPSA

-2056 VLDQLGLTEQVS
+2056 VLEQLGLSERVS
-2068 APEATDTSLVDLV
+2068 APEVTEDSLVDLV

-2117 RLWLGD
+2117 RLWLAD
-2123 DAETAALPVTG
+2123 DAGSANGPVTG
-2134 YLGAGAAVAA
+2134 FIGAGEAVAA
-2144 QANWWRERA
+2144 QANWWRQRA
-2153 KHEARS
+2153 MHEARS
-2159 VLAGVYA
+2159 VLAGLYER
-2166 QIAEAALSTDDRGIW
+2166 IAEAALSTEEPGLW
-2181 SADIAVITGAS
+2181 SSDIAVITGAS

-2197 AAVTG
+2197 AAATG
-2202 RLLGG
+2202 RLLSG
-2207 GATVVVTTSGL
+2207 GATVVVTTSSL
-2218 DDNRLAFYRK
+2218 NDERLAFYRK

-2247 ASYQDI
+2247 ASYQDV
-2253 DALIEW
+2253 DALIDW
-2259 IGTEQ
+2259 IGSEQ
-2264 VDNAGGAKIKTKDAM
+2264 VDSAGGAKIKIKDAM
-2279 TPTMLL
+2279 TPTLLL

-2292 AGDLSDAG
+2292 AGDLADAG
-2300 ARAEME
+2300 ARAELE

-2317 IGGLSVLGADHDV
+2317 IGGLSRLGADHDV

-2371 SWSARVTLVHALIGW
+2371 SWSSRVTLVHALIGW

-2399 VAAVEE
+2399 VEAVEK

-2428 RQVTLAGPQQIDLT
+2428 RQVTASGPQQIDLT

-2461 QAAAEAAE
+2461 QAEAETD
-2469 ADAAAT
+2469 ADEGRT
-2475 ISALPAPPALTS
+2475 IAALPAPPTVTS
-2487 ALPVPEWGTVTAD
+2487 ALPVPEWGEVTAD
-2500 LADMVVI
+2500 PADMVVI

-2520 TRFEMEVEDQLS
+2520 TRFEMEVSDELS
-2532 AAGVLELAWTTGL
+2532 AAGVLELAWTTGM
-2545 VTWENDPKPGW
+2545 VTWENEPKPGW
-2556 YDAETGD
+2556 YDAASGD
-2563 YVPESELA
+2563 YVPEHELA
-2571 EKYHDV
+2571 ERYHDAV
-2577 VIARCG
+2577 VARCG
-2583 VRRYGDDGAMVDNSA
+2583 VRRYEDDGAMTDNSA

-2608 DLTFTVGGEAEAR
+2608 DLSFTVGGEAEAR
-2621 AFYEADPE
+2621 AFYAADPE
-2629 HTVIVP
+2629 HTVITPVEG
-2635 APDSGDWTV
+2635 SGDWTV
-2644 IRKAGT
+2644 TRKAGT

-2669 TGWDPTV
+2669 TGWDPTI
-2676 WGISAEMVNS
+2676 WGISPDMAASV
-2686 IDRVALWNVVCTVD
+2686 DRVALWNIVCTVD
-2700 AFISS
+2700 AFIGS

-2713 SWVHPSQVANTQG
+2713 SWVHPSLVANTQG

-2744 GESRANDILQEALP
+2744 GESRPNDILQEALP
-2758 NVALAHVVQAYV
+2758 NVALAHVVQSYV

-2802 DLVVAGGFDDLGIEG
+2802 DLVVAGGYDDLGIEG

-2862 VLLARGDVA
+2862 ILLARGSVA
-2871 VEMGLPVLGVV
+2871 LEMGLPVLGVV
-2882 AFAQSFADGVHTS
+2882 AYAQSFADGVHTS

-2904 GAGRGGRES
+2904 GAGRGGTES
-2913 RIAAELRKLGVT
+2913 RLATELRKLGVT
-2925 PDDIAVLS
+2925 PDEIAVVS

-2945 ESELHTRL
+2945 ESELHERL
-2953 ATAIGRSAGA
+2953 ATAIGRSDGA
-2963 PLFVVSQKSLT
+2963 PLFVVSQKTLT

-2990 QVLENG
+2990 QVLEQG
-2996 VVPPNRSLDCVDD
+2996 VIPPNRSLDCVDE
-3009 KMQAYPHL
+3009 KMLAFPHL
-3017 VWAREPLRFGERF
+3017 VWLREPLRLGGRL
-3030 PLKAGLLTSL
+3030 PLKAGLVTSL

-3054 EAFIQAIEPSRR
+3054 EAFIQAIEPERR
-3066 EAYQRQAQER
+3066 EEYQRKAQER

-3084 AEAMCG
+3084 VEAMCG
-3090 GAPLYERPGDRR
+3090 GAPLYERPADRR
-3102 LGGEGTPAK
+3102 LGGEGTPSQRA
-3111 QSRQLE
+3111 RQLE
-3117 ADVLLSTEARLG
+3117 ADVLLSPEARLDQ
-3129 GDGAYRADGF
+3129 DGAYRAKGIGC
-3139 ACGAAVSDAQLAADG
+3139 A
-3154 SRASG
+3154 
-3159 QGAS
+3159 

>member
-1 MILWNP
+1 M
-7 RRYQAPT
+7 
-14 LRITCARRKR
+14 
-24 RVSEGMSPGEG
+24 
-35 SRAALTI
+35 TI
-42 NESTEAGTGQSAKV
+42 NESTTAGTGFRAHA
-56 GGATRAGGTRSPL
+56 GRGASDGTRSPL

-74 NGTPY
+74 NGAPY
-79 ALAFGGQGAQWLDE
+79 ALAFGGQGAQWLGE
-93 LADISRDSALEPELT
+93 LEEIGRDAALEPELT
-108 ALVNEAE
+108 ALVNESA
-115 AMLEPVSA
+115 ALLEPVAA

-128 RPVGFDPVGWMLE
+128 RPVGFDPIGWMLE
-141 DDLVDT
+141 DELVDADQ
-147 ELGEVSAAPPA
+147 GETSAAPSD
-158 QVLRSAAVSMPGVLL
+158 QVLRSATVSMPGVMLTQL
-173 SQVAAMRALRL
+173 AALRALRL
-184 QGLDPAAHAPVAIV
+184 QGLDPAEHAPAAII
-198 GHSQGRLAATA
+198 GHSQGRLAASA

-214 QRDAEILAL
+214 TRDAELLAI

-235 RRRGLMPVGE
+235 RRRGLMPVGD

-253 NVDPEQLRAVVA
+253 NVDPDELRAVVA

-270 VDPAAAAVVSI
+270 VDPAVAAVVSI

-289 LSGAPAQLERV
+289 LSGTPAQLERV
-300 RQRCAQIHDKQAA
+300 RLRCEQIHA
-313 EREGKVRGGAI
+313 EQTRERDAKTRGGSV
-324 FAPVFEDV
+324 FAPIFEDID
-332 AVDVAFHHPALAD
+332 VDVAFHHPALAD
-345 TVDLVTS
+345 TVDLVS
-352 WATQC
+352 GWAGQC
-357 GLDAALAGALAQE
+357 GLDTELAGSLAEQ
-370 ILVDPIDWVEIV
+370 ILVDPIDWVATV
-382 DGVVAAGAQWILDL
+382 DAVVSEGAEWILDL
-396 GPGDLLSRLTGG
+396 GPGDLLSRVTGG

-436 ETAAAWTEF
+436 EVAQPWSAF

-459 ETAFTK
+459 ETAFTR
-465 LTGRSPILLAGMTPT
+465 LTGRSPVLLAGMTPT

-509 FADRVAELKTLLQP
+509 FADRVAELKTLLHP
-523 GRAVQFNSLFLDPYL
+523 GRSVQFNSLFLDPYL

-549 QKARTAGAPFDG
+549 QKARAAGAPFDG
-561 VIVTAGIPEL
+561 VVVTAGIPEL
-571 EEAVALINELTEVG
+571 EEAVALVEELTEAG
-585 ISHVAFKPGTV
+585 ITHVAFKPGTV

-606 DEVPDYPVIMHIE
+606 DEVPGYPVIMHIE
-619 GGKAGGHH
+619 GGRAGGHH

-664 EYLTGAWASTH
+664 EYLTGAWSAQH

-699 APEVKQL
+699 APEVKQM

-711 GTPDWVGAGTASGGM
+711 GTPDWVGAGTATGGM

-751 DEVAGDADAVAARRD
+751 DEVAGDADAVADRRA

-772 NGTAKPYFGDVA
+772 DATAKPYFGDLG
-784 TMTYQDW
+784 TMTYVEW
-791 LQRYVEL
+791 LERYVEL

-803 RRKDFDCGSDIGDAI
+803 RRKDFDCGSDLGEAI
-818 ADATRSLWLDISW
+818 LDATRSVWLDITW
-831 RDRFAEMMRRTESRL
+831 RDRFAEMLRRTESRL
-846 HPADRGEIP
+846 NPADRGEIP
-855 TLFPTDDAFEN
+855 TLFSDDDLEH

-871 CALQERYPAAAH
+871 CTLRKQYPAAVD
-883 TQLHPADVPFFVA
+883 TLLHPADVPFFVA

-909 VVDGDV
+909 VVDADV

-977 PVAID
+977 PAAVD
-982 ARRVAGVTTGAIDTV
+982 ARRTASVTAGAIDVV
-997 LAAPDLEWS
+997 LAAPDVEWS
-1006 GRTTVNPVHR
+1006 GRTTINPVHR
-1016 LGELSEWTVDGKGA
+1016 LGDLADWTVDGQGA
-1030 VHPPSGATLTET
+1030 VHPPTGATLVET
-1042 TGPVAE
+1042 SGPVAE
-1048 HAYVELTVPLLG
+1048 NSYLELTVPLYAG
-1060 SNVVR
+1060 NVVR
-1065 IRITV
+1065 IRISV
-1070 PTAVYNGGAPV
+1070 PVSVYNGGAPV
-1081 VTEADATA
+1081 VTAEDADA

-1098 AGQDLPEVKG
+1098 AGQSLPEVKG
-1108 KVAHLNIAWTPDLI
+1108 RVAHVNLAWTPDLI

-1127 VTGSGLPSALSTLG
+1127 VTGSGLPRNLSTIG

-1155 VFAVLGAARAADGTS
+1155 VFAVLGATRTEAAES

-1181 DHQIHLAGELPT
+1181 DHRIELVRELPT
-1193 SPSVL
+1193 TTSILV
-1198 AVRAEAGET
+1198 VRAEST
-1207 LDTDLGR
+1207 SVLDTDMGR
-1214 VVEVRVRIAG
+1214 VVEVEVVVGEMRDKG
-1224 LLDRPETGLSMPT
+1224 LDVVPLARLN
-1237 VATLT
+1237 

-1248 GRNGAGELTDPP
+1248 GRNGSGELADPP
-1260 RAAGT
+1260 RAGGSLSEGA
-1265 VADTATD
+1265 AD
-1272 TPRRRRRDVTMVAPR
+1272 TPRRRRRDVTIVAPR
-1287 TMHAFAAVSGDHNP
+1287 TMAAFAAVSGDHNP

-1326 AAQHAVSAVDPD
+1326 AAQHAVSALDPQ
-1338 STVPARTLTAWT
+1338 SSVPARTLTAWT

-1370 AVDAGSEIIEVS
+1370 AVDHGSEIVEVS
-1382 CRAAGDLVMTATGR
+1382 CRTGGDLVMTATGR
-1396 TATPRTV
+1396 TAAPKTV

-1412 RKGMGLDART
+1412 RKGMGLDARS
-1422 RSKAAKAIW
+1422 RSKAAKEIW
-1431 DRADKHTRDALGFSI
+1431 DRADKHTRAALGFSI

-1477 QVAMAVL
+1477 QVAMATL

-1494 AGAFIEGAMLAG
+1494 AGAFVEGALLAG

-1538 HELVPRDDKGRS
+1538 HELVPRDAKGRS

-1561 MGLPDDEVI
+1561 FGLPDDEVVG
-1570 DFVAGIGAQ
+1570 FVSGLSEQI
-1579 VGEFLEVVNLNLRGS
+1579 GEFLEVVNLNLRGS

-1606 ALEAEIDRR
+1606 HLEAEIDRR
-1615 RTEFGGKRAYI
+1615 RTEFGGKRAFI

-1638 VLRKGVPEF
+1638 VLREGVPEF

-1654 LPADLHPEVLVG
+1654 LPQDLHPEVLVG

-1680 REFIQEIADLVP
+1680 REFVTEIAELVP

-1699 LADFEGWA
+1699 LADFDSWA
-1707 ARPTELCRVVLVEL
+1707 QRPAELCRVVLIEL

-1735 QDLLFTDIASGGL
+1735 QDLLFTDTANGGL

-1773 LPAFSG
+1773 LPTFG
-1779 TTVEV
+1779 TTTVEV
-1784 LNIEREAGIVYST
+1784 LNIERESGVVYST

-1803 VDEPADEVA
+1803 VDEPEEAPVE
-1812 ETSTAA
+1812 TAA
-1818 APIATAPVAAPAP
+1818 AAPAAAAPAPVAAPAA
-1831 SSGGPRPDDIV
+1831 SGGPRPDDIV

-1854 LWTKLRLDQIGPVD
+1854 LWTKLRIDQIGPVD

-1889 SELSLGAIDGAA
+1889 AELSLGAIDGAA

-1921 FGSVLTDSIGDHLRK
+1921 FGSVLSDSIGDHLRK

-1973 TREGASVRGGELGG
+1973 TREGASVRGGDLGG
-1987 LVSGALGDG
+1987 LVSGALGD
-1996 AAVDAAI
+1996 AASVDAAI
-2003 DAAVQA
+2003 DAAVQS
-2009 VAARRGIAVSLPSA
+2009 VAARRGISVALPAA

-2041 QITGRDGVLATAARV
+2041 QITGRDGVLASAARL
-2056 VLDQLGLTEQVS
+2056 VLEQLGLSEEVS
-2068 APEATDTSLVDLV
+2068 APEATDDGLVDLV

-2093 APAFDARKAVLLD
+2093 APAFDARKAVLID

-2117 RLWLGD
+2117 RLWLAD
-2123 DAETAALPVTG
+2123 DADTAQQSVTG
-2134 YLGAGAAVAA
+2134 FTGAGEAVAA
-2144 QANWWRERA
+2144 QAGWWRQRA
-2153 KHEARS
+2153 MHEARS
-2159 VLAGVYA
+2159 VLAGHYGR
-2166 QIAEAALSTDDRGIW
+2166 IAEAALSTEEPGVW
-2181 SADIAVITGAS
+2181 SADVAVVTGAS

-2207 GATVVVTTSGL
+2207 GATVVVTTSSL
-2218 DDNRLAFYRK
+2218 DDRRLAFYRE

-2235 HGAALWVVPANM
+2235 NGAALWVVPANM
-2247 ASYQDI
+2247 ASYTDL

-2259 IGTEQ
+2259 VGTEQ
-2264 VDNAGGAKIKTKDAM
+2264 VDNAGGAKIKIKDAL
-2279 TPTMLL
+2279 TPTLL
-2285 PFAAPRV
+2285 FPFAAPRV

-2300 ARAEME
+2300 ARSEME

-2317 IGGLSVLGADHDV
+2317 IGGLSKLGVDHDV
-2330 DAKLHVVLPG
+2330 DATLHVVLPG

-2345 MFGGDG
+2345 LFGGDG
-2351 AYGES
+2351 AYGEA

-2371 SWSARVTLVHALIGW
+2371 SWSTRVTLVHALIGW

-2399 VAAVEE
+2399 VDAVEQ
-2405 AGVQTWSTT
+2405 AGVQTWSTD
-2414 EMADELLKWCTSRA
+2414 EMADELLKWATGRA
-2428 RQVTLAGPQQIDLT
+2428 RAVTADGPQQIDLT
-2442 GGLARAKL
+2442 GGLAGAKL
-2450 DLPALAKQAAE
+2450 DLPALAKQAQEAE
-2461 QAAAEAAE
+2461 EAAAAASDATADEARL
-2469 ADAAAT
+2469 
-2475 ISALPAPPALTS
+2475 IPALPAPPTLTS
-2487 ALPVPEWGTVTAD
+2487 ALPVPEWGRVTAD

-2507 VGAGELGPYGSAR
+2507 VGAGELGPYGSSR
-2520 TRFEMEVEDQLS
+2520 TRFEMEVSDELS
-2532 AAGVLELAWTTGL
+2532 AAGVLELAWTTGM
-2545 VTWENDPKPGW
+2545 VAWENDPKPGW
-2556 YDAETGD
+2556 YDAESGD

-2571 EKYHDV
+2571 ERYHDAV
-2577 VIARCG
+2577 VARCG
-2583 VRRYGDDGAMVDNSA
+2583 IRRYEDDGAMVDNA
-2598 PLMTSVFLDQ
+2598 GPLMTSVFLDQ
-2608 DLTFTVGGEAEAR
+2608 DLSFTVGSEAEAR
-2621 AFYEADPE
+2621 AFHAADPE
-2629 HTVIVP
+2629 HTVVTP
-2635 APDSGDWTV
+2635 VAESGDWTV
-2644 IRKAGT
+2644 TRKAGT
-2650 EIRVPRRAKLS
+2650 EIRVPRKAKLS

-2676 WGISAEMVNS
+2676 WGISADMASSV
-2686 IDRVALWNVVCTVD
+2686 DRVALWNIACTVD
-2700 AFISS
+2700 AFVGS

-2713 SWVHPSQVANTQG
+2713 SWVHPSLVANTQG

-2739 IDNLL
+2739 VDNLL
-2744 GESRANDILQEALP
+2744 GEPRPNDILQEALP
-2758 NVALAHVVQAYV
+2758 NVALAHVVQSYV

-2792 GVDKIRLGKA
+2792 GVDKIKLGKA
-2802 DLVVAGGFDDLGIEG
+2802 EVVVAGGFDDLGIEG

-2871 VEMGLPVLGVV
+2871 VELGLPVLGVV
-2882 AFAQSFADGVHTS
+2882 AYAQSFADGVHTS

-2913 RIAAELRKLGVT
+2913 RFAAELRKLGVGA
-2925 PDDIAVLS
+2925 DDIAVIS

-2945 ESELHTRL
+2945 ESELHERL
-2953 ATAIGRSAGA
+2953 AAAIGRSEGA

-2996 VVPPNRSLDCVDD
+2996 VVPPNRSLDCVDE
-3009 KMQAYPHL
+3009 KMREYPHL
-3017 VWAREPLRFGERF
+3017 VWAREALRFGDRF
-3030 PLKAGLLTSL
+3030 PLKAGLVTSL
-3040 GFGHVN
+3040 GFGHVS

-3054 EAFIQAIEPSRR
+3054 EAFVQAIDPDKR
-3066 EAYQRQAQER
+3066 EDYQRRAEQR
-3076 QLAGRQRF
+3076 QLAGRQRIV
-3084 AEAMCG
+3084 EAMCG
-3090 GAPLYERPGDRR
+3090 GAPLYERPADRR
-3102 LGGEGTPAK
+3102 LGGDGTPAA
-3111 QSRQLE
+3111 QVRGLE
-3117 ADVLLSTEARLG
+3117 AGMLLSGEARLG
-3129 GDGAYRADGF
+3129 ADGVYRIGGRG
-3139 ACGAAVSDAQLAADG
+3139 CETGQLVTDG
-3154 SRASG
+3154 SDTAG
-3159 QGAS
+3159 QATP

>member
-1 MILWNP
+1 M
-7 RRYQAPT
+7 
-14 LRITCARRKR
+14 
-24 RVSEGMSPGEG
+24 V
-35 SRAALTI
+35 AA
-42 NESTEAGTGQSAKV
+42 AGKAAS
-56 GGATRAGGTRSPL
+56 GGARSPL

-74 NGTPY
+74 GGVPY
-79 ALAFGGQGAQWLDE
+79 ALAFGGQGAQWLSE
-93 LADISRDSALEPELT
+93 LEEIGRDSALEPELT
-108 ALVNEAE
+108 ALVNEA
-115 AMLEPVSA
+115 ATLLEPVAA

-128 RPVGFDPVGWMLE
+128 RPVGFDPIGWMLE
-141 DDLVDT
+141 NELADT
-147 ELGEVSAAPPA
+147 EEGETSAAPAEP
-158 QVLRSAAVSMPGVLL
+158 VLRSAAVSMPGVLL
-173 SQVAAMRALRL
+173 TQVAAVRALRL
-184 QGLDPAAHAPVAIV
+184 QGLDPAEHAPVAIV
-198 GHSQGRLAATA
+198 GHSQGLLAAAA

-214 QRDAEILAL
+214 ARDAELLAV
-223 AQLIGAAAGLVA
+223 AQMIGAAAGLVA

-253 NVDPEQLRAVVA
+253 NVDPEQLRTVVA
-265 EVSEG
+265 EVCEG
-270 VDPAAAAVVSI
+270 ADPAASVVVSI

-289 LSGAPAQLERV
+289 LSGPPAQLERV
-300 RQRCAQIHDKQAA
+300 RQRCAQIHDEQAR
-313 EREGKVRGGAI
+313 ERDAKVRGGSV

-345 TVDLVTS
+345 TVDLVSS
-352 WATQC
+352 WAAQC
-357 GLDAALAGALAQE
+357 GLDTELAGRLARQ
-370 ILVDPIDWVEIV
+370 ILVDPIDWVEAV
-382 DGVVAAGAQWILDL
+382 EGVIAAGAQWILDL
-396 GPGDLLSRLTGG
+396 GPGDLLSRVTAGT
-408 SLKGTGVG
+408 LKGTGLG

-436 ETAAAWTEF
+436 EPAAPWSAF

-509 FADRVAELKTLLQP
+509 FADRVAELKKLLHP
-523 GRAVQFNSLFLDPYL
+523 GRSVQFNSLFLDPYL
-538 WKLQLGGKRLV
+538 WKLQLGGRRLV
-549 QKARTAGAPFDG
+549 QRSRAAGAPFDG

-571 EEAVALINELTEVG
+571 EEAVALIHELTEAG
-585 ISHVAFKPGTV
+585 IAHVAFKPGTV

-633 DLLLETYAELRSRDN
+633 DLLLDTYAELRNRAN

-664 EYLTGAWASTH
+664 EYLTGQWAERH

-685 LIGTA
+685 LVGTA

-766 EIIAAL
+766 EIITAL
-772 NGTAKPYFGDVA
+772 NSTAKPYFGDLA

-791 LQRYVEL
+791 LERYVEL

-803 RRKDFDCGSDIGDAI
+803 RRKDFDCGSDLGDAI
-818 ADATRSLWLDISW
+818 AEATRSVWLDITW
-831 RDRFAEMMRRTESRL
+831 RDRFAEMVRRTESRL

-855 TLFPTDDAFEN
+855 TLFASDDDFED

-871 CALQERYPAAAH
+871 CALKDAYPATAQ
-883 TQLHPADVPFFVA
+883 TLLHPADVPFFIA

-909 VVDGDV
+909 VVDADV

-935 QVCIIPGTVA
+935 QVCVIPGTVS

-962 FEQDTAYSLVRAGVV
+962 FEQDTAYSLVRAGVTPA
-977 PVAID
+977 PVD
-982 ARRVAGVTTGAIDTV
+982 ARRTAGVTSGPIDAV
-997 LAAPDLEWS
+997 LAAPDVQWA
-1006 GRTTVNPVHR
+1006 GRTTISPVHR
-1016 LGELSEWTVDGKGA
+1016 LGDLSEWVVDGKGA
-1030 VHPPSGATLTET
+1030 VHPPSGATLAET
-1042 TGPVAE
+1042 TGPEPE
-1048 HAYVELTVPLLG
+1048 HAYLELTVPLLAG
-1060 SNVVR
+1060 NAVR

-1070 PTAVYNGGAPV
+1070 PTSIYNGGAPV
-1081 VTEADATA
+1081 VTEADADE

-1108 KVAHLNIAWTPDLI
+1108 KVAHVNLAWTPDLI

-1127 VTGSGLPSALSTLG
+1127 VTGSGLPATLSTLG

-1155 VFAVLGAARAADGTS
+1155 VFAVLGATRTAQGES

-1181 DHQIHLAGELPT
+1181 DHQVHLAGELPAET
-1193 SPSVL
+1193 SVL

-1214 VVEVRVRIAG
+1214 VVEVHVRITAM
-1224 LLDRPETGLSMPT
+1224 LDKPETGMSMP
-1237 VATLT
+1237 VLATLT

-1248 GRNGAGELTDPP
+1248 GRTGAGELTDPP

-1265 VADTATD
+1265 VSDAATD
-1272 TPRRRRRDVTMVAPR
+1272 TPRRRRRDVTIVAPR

-1326 AAQHAVSAVDPD
+1326 AAQHVVSAVDPAA
-1338 STVPARTLTAWT
+1338 SVPARTLTAWT

-1357 RPGAEIDVRVERV
+1357 RPGAQIDVRVERV
-1370 AVDAGSEIIEVS
+1370 AVDAGSEIVEVS
-1382 CRAAGDLVMTATGR
+1382 CRAEGELVMTATGR
-1396 TATPRTV
+1396 TAAPKTV

-1412 RKGMGLDART
+1412 RKGMGLDARS
-1422 RSKAAKAIW
+1422 RSKAAKEIW
-1431 DRADKHTRDALGFSI
+1431 DRADKHTRAALGFSI

-1477 QVAMAVL
+1477 QVAMATL

-1494 AGAFIEGAMLAG
+1494 AGAFVEDALLAG

-1538 HELVPRDDKGRS
+1538 HELVPRDAQGRS

-1561 MGLPDDEVI
+1561 IGLPDAEVVG
-1570 DFVAGIGAQ
+1570 FVKEVGER

-1594 QYAIAGTVAGLE
+1594 QYAIAGTVAGLD
-1606 ALEAEIDRR
+1606 ALEEEIDRR
-1615 RTEFGGKRAYI
+1615 RAEFGGKRAFI

-1647 RHKLEQL
+1647 RQKLEQL
-1654 LPADLHPEVLVG
+1654 LPVDLRPETLVG

-1675 PFSLE
+1675 LFSLE
-1680 REFIQEIADLVP
+1680 RAFVQEIADLVP
-1692 SEPLAAV
+1692 SEPLAQV
-1699 LADFEGWA
+1699 LADFDSWA
-1707 ARPTELCRVVLVEL
+1707 ARPTELCRVVLIEL

-1735 QDLLFTDIASGGL
+1735 QDLLFTDPAQGGL
-1748 GVERFVEIGLG
+1748 GIERFVEIGLG

-1773 LPAFSG
+1773 LPAFG
-1779 TTVEV
+1779 GATVEV
-1784 LNIEREAGIVYST
+1784 LNIEREAAIVYAT

-1803 VDEPADEVA
+1803 VDEPVEEVA
-1812 ETSTAA
+1812 AAA
-1818 APIATAPVAAPAP
+1818 APAAAVAAAPVAAPAP
-1831 SSGGPRPDDIV
+1831 SSGGPRPDDIA

-1907 LAATVERLARTYKP
+1907 LSATVERLARTYRP
-1921 FGSVLTDSIGDHLRK
+1921 FGTVLTDAIGDHLRK

-1951 VKKVWELGDGWASHV
+1951 VTKVWELGDGWASHV

-1973 TREGASVRGGELGG
+1973 TREGTSVRGGDLGG
-1987 LVSGALGDG
+1987 LVSGALSD
-1996 AAVDAAI
+1996 AASVDAAI

-2009 VAARRGIAVSLPSA
+2009 VAARRGVAVSLPSA

-2056 VLDQLGLTEQVS
+2056 VLEQLGLSERVS
-2068 APEATDTSLVDLV
+2068 APEATDDSLVDLV

-2117 RLWLGD
+2117 RLWLAD
-2123 DAETAALPVTG
+2123 DSGSANGPVTG
-2134 YLGAGAAVAA
+2134 FLGAGEAVAA

-2159 VLAGVYA
+2159 VLAGLYER
-2166 QIAEAALSTDDRGIW
+2166 IAEAALSTEEPGLW
-2181 SADIAVITGAS
+2181 SSDIAVITGAS

-2207 GATVVVTTSGL
+2207 GATVVVTTSTL
-2218 DDNRLAFYRK
+2218 NDERLAFYRK

-2253 DALIEW
+2253 DALIDW
-2259 IGTEQ
+2259 IGSEQ
-2264 VDNAGGAKIKTKDAM
+2264 VDSAGGAKIKIKDAM
-2279 TPTMLL
+2279 TPTLLL

-2292 AGDLSDAG
+2292 AGDLADAG

-2317 IGGLSVLGADHDV
+2317 IGGLSKLGAEHDV

-2399 VAAVEE
+2399 VEAVEK
-2405 AGVQTWSTT
+2405 AGVQTWSTA

-2428 RQVTLAGPQQIDLT
+2428 RQVTVTGPQQIDLT

-2461 QAAAEAAE
+2461 QAEE
-2469 ADAAAT
+2469 ETDADAGRT
-2475 ISALPAPPALTS
+2475 IAALPAPPTVTS
-2487 ALPVPEWGTVTAD
+2487 ALPVPEWGEVTAD
-2500 LADMVVI
+2500 PADMVVI

-2520 TRFEMEVEDQLS
+2520 TRFEMEVSDELS
-2532 AAGVLELAWTTGL
+2532 AAGVLELAWTTGM

-2556 YDAETGD
+2556 YDAASGD
-2563 YVPESELA
+2563 YVPEHELA
-2571 EKYHDV
+2571 ERYHDAV
-2577 VIARCG
+2577 VARCG
-2583 VRRYGDDGAMVDNSA
+2583 VRRYEDDGAMTDNSA

-2608 DLTFTVGGEAEAR
+2608 DLSFTVGGEAEAR
-2621 AFYEADPE
+2621 AFHAADPE
-2629 HTVIVP
+2629 HTVITPVEG
-2635 APDSGDWTV
+2635 SGDWTV
-2644 IRKAGT
+2644 TRKAGT

-2669 TGWDPTV
+2669 TGWDPTI
-2676 WGISAEMVNS
+2676 WGISPDMAASV
-2686 IDRVALWNVVCTVD
+2686 DRVALWNIVCTVD
-2700 AFISS
+2700 AFVGS
-2705 GFSPAELM
+2705 GFSPAELL
-2713 SWVHPSQVANTQG
+2713 SWVHPSLVANTQG

-2744 GESRANDILQEALP
+2744 GESRPNDILQEALP
-2758 NVALAHVVQAYV
+2758 NVALAHVVQSYV

-2802 DLVVAGGFDDLGIEG
+2802 DLVVAGGYDDLGIEG

-2862 VLLARGDVA
+2862 VLLARGSVA
-2871 VEMGLPVLGVV
+2871 LEMGLPVLGVV
-2882 AFAQSFADGVHTS
+2882 AYAQSFADGVHTS

-2904 GAGRGGRES
+2904 GAGRGGSES
-2913 RIAAELRKLGVT
+2913 RLATELRKLGVT
-2925 PDDIAVLS
+2925 PDEIAVVS

-2945 ESELHTRL
+2945 ESELHERL
-2953 ATAIGRSAGA
+2953 ATAIGRSDGA
-2963 PLFVVSQKSLT
+2963 PLFVVSQKTLT

-2990 QVLENG
+2990 QVLEQG
-2996 VVPPNRSLDCVDD
+2996 VIPPNRSLDCVDE
-3009 KMQAYPHL
+3009 KMLAFPHL
-3017 VWAREPLRFGERF
+3017 VWLREPLRLGDRL
-3030 PLKAGLLTSL
+3030 PLKAGLVTSL

-3054 EAFIQAIEPSRR
+3054 EAFIQAIAPEKR
-3066 EAYQRQAQER
+3066 EEYQRKAQER
-3076 QLAGRQRF
+3076 QLSGRQRF
-3084 AEAMCG
+3084 VEAMCG
-3090 GAPLYERPGDRR
+3090 GAPLYERPADRR
-3102 LGGEGTPAK
+3102 LGGDGTPAK
-3111 QSRQLE
+3111 RARELE
-3117 ADVLLSTEARLG
+3117 ADVLLSPDARLAQ
-3129 GDGAYRADGF
+3129 DGAYRAKGIGC
-3139 ACGAAVSDAQLAADG
+3139 A
-3154 SRASG
+3154 
-3159 QGAS
+3159 

>member
-1 MILWNP
+1 M
-7 RRYQAPT
+7 
-14 LRITCARRKR
+14 
-24 RVSEGMSPGEG
+24 
-35 SRAALTI
+35 TI
-42 NESTEAGTGQSAKV
+42 NESTGTGAK
-56 GGATRAGGTRSPL
+56 AETAGKNREQGVRSSL

-74 NGTPY
+74 GGAPY
-79 ALAFGGQGAQWLDE
+79 ALAFGGQGARWLSE
-93 LADISRDSALEPELT
+93 LEEIGRDSALEPELT
-108 ALVNEAE
+108 ALVNEA
-115 AMLEPVSA
+115 AQLLEPVAA

-128 RPVGFDPVGWMLE
+128 RPVGFDPIAWMLE
-141 DDLVDT
+141 E
-147 ELGEVSAAPPA
+147 ELADPEQGEVSAAPTA
-158 QVLRSAAVSMPGVLL
+158 QVLRSAAVSMPGVFLT
-173 SQVAAMRALRL
+173 QVAALRALRL
-184 QGLDPAAHAPVAIV
+184 QGLDIVAQAPVAVI
-198 GHSQGRLAATA
+198 GHSQGRIAATA
-209 VEAGG
+209 AQAHG
-214 QRDAEILAL
+214 QRDAELLAI
-223 AQLIGAAAGLVA
+223 AQLVGAAAGLVA

-253 NVDPEQLRAVVA
+253 NVDPEQLRAVVEQLSA
-265 EVSEG
+265 DVAP
-270 VDPAAAAVVSI
+270 DKAAVLSI

-289 LSGAPAQLERV
+289 LSGPVAQLDRV
-300 RQRCAQIHDKQAA
+300 RRRCAEIHDEQAR
-313 EREGKVRGGAI
+313 EREAKKRGGSI
-324 FAPVFEDV
+324 FAPVFEDIPV
-332 AVDVAFHHPALAD
+332 EVAFHHPALAD
-345 TVDLVTS
+345 TVELVRG
-352 WATQC
+352 WAGQC
-357 GLDAALAGALAQE
+357 GIDAELAGSLAQE
-370 ILVDPIDWVEIV
+370 VLVDPIDWVATV
-382 DGVVAAGAQWILDL
+382 DDTVAEGAQWILDL
-396 GPGDLLSRLTGG
+396 GPGDLLSRLTSG

-416 IVAAA
+416 VLAAS

-427 SLLTPGAAP
+427 SLFTPGAAP
-436 ETAAAWTEF
+436 EIAPAWASF
-445 APRPVRLPNGRIVV
+445 APKPVRLPNGRIVV
-459 ETAFTK
+459 ETAFTR

-509 FADRVAELKTLLQP
+509 FADRVEELKQLLQP

-549 QKARTAGAPFDG
+549 QKSRTAGAPFDG

-571 EEAVALINELTEVG
+571 EEAVALIEELTEIG
-585 ISHVAFKPGTV
+585 ITHVAFKPGTV

-606 DEVPDYPVIMHIE
+606 DAAPDYPVIMHVE

-633 DLLLETYAELRSRDN
+633 DLLLETYAELRGREN
-648 VVVCVGGGIGT
+648 VIVCVGGGIGT

-664 EYLTGAWASTH
+664 EYLTGAWSQRH
-675 GYPVMPLDGV
+675 GYPAMPLDGV
-685 LIGTA
+685 LVGTA

-711 GTPDWVGAGTASGGM
+711 GTPDWVAAGTATGGM

-751 DEVAGDADAVAARRD
+751 DEVAGDAEAVAARRA
-766 EIIAAL
+766 EIIEAL
-772 NGTAKPYFGDVA
+772 DRTAKPYFGDVA
-784 TMTYQDW
+784 AMTYTEW
-791 LQRYVEL
+791 LERYVEL

-803 RRKDFDCGSDIGDAI
+803 RRKDFDCGGDFGDAI
-818 ADATRSLWLDISW
+818 AEATRSVWLDITW

-846 HPADRGEIP
+846 NPADRGEIA
-855 TLFPTDDAFEN
+855 TLFADDAEFEE
-866 PVAAL
+866 PVRAL
-871 CALQERYPAAAH
+871 CALKEAYPAADH
-883 TQLHPADVPFFVA
+883 TVLHPADVPFFVA

-935 QVCIIPGTVA
+935 QVCVIPGTVA

-977 PVAID
+977 PAAVD
-982 ARRVAGVTTGAIDTV
+982 GRRRAEVTSGAIDTV
-997 LAAPDLEWS
+997 LAAPDVQWA
-1006 GRTTVNPVHR
+1006 GRTTVNPIHR
-1016 LGELSEWTVDGKGA
+1016 LGDLAEWTMNGKGA
-1030 VHPPSGATLTET
+1030 IHPPTGATLSATE
-1042 TGPVAE
+1042 GPE
-1048 HAYVELTVPLLG
+1048 TDHAYVELRVPLLG
-1060 SNVVR
+1060 KDAVR

-1070 PTAVYNGGAPV
+1070 PVSVYNGGAPV
-1081 VTEADATA
+1081 ITEDDAEA

-1098 AGQDLPEVKG
+1098 AGQSLPEVKTVDG
-1108 KVAHLNIAWTPDLI
+1108 AKVAHINLAWTPDLI

-1127 VTGSGLPSALSTLG
+1127 VTGSGLPETLSTIG

-1155 VFAVLGAARAADGTS
+1155 VFAVLGATRTDSGAS

-1181 DHQIHLAGELPT
+1181 DHQIALVGQLPDGA
-1193 SPSVL
+1193 SVL

-1214 VVEVRVRIAG
+1214 VVEVRVKITG
-1224 LLDRPETGLSMPT
+1224 MLDKPETGMSMPT
-1237 VATLT
+1237 IATLT

-1248 GRNGAGELTDPP
+1248 GRTGAGELTDPP
-1260 RAAGT
+1260 RAAGSLSDK
-1265 VADTATD
+1265 ASD
-1272 TPRRRRRDVTMVAPR
+1272 TPRRRRRDVTITAPR
-1287 TMHAFAAVSGDHNP
+1287 AMAAFAQVSGDHNP
-1301 IHTSDAAAKLAGLG
+1301 IHTSDSAAKLAGLG

-1326 AAQHAVSAVDPD
+1326 AAQHAVSAIDLGD
-1338 STVPARTLTAWT
+1338 KVPPRTLTAWT

-1357 RPGAEIDVRVERV
+1357 RLGAQIDVRVERV
-1370 AVDAGSEIIEVS
+1370 AVDQGSEIVEVS
-1382 CRAAGDLVMTATGR
+1382 CRIDGDLVMTATGR
-1396 TATPRTV
+1396 IAPPKTV

-1412 RKGMGLDART
+1412 TKGMGLDART
-1422 RSKAAKAIW
+1422 RSKAAKEVW
-1431 DRADKHTRDALGFSI
+1431 DRADKHTREALGFSI

-1463 HRHPDGVLHLTQFT
+1463 YRHPQGVLHLTQFT
-1477 QVAMAVL
+1477 QVAMATL

-1511 YNALAAV
+1511 YNALSAV
-1518 AGVLPLEAVL
+1518 AGVLPMAAAL

-1538 HELVPRDDKGRS
+1538 HELVPRDAQGRS
-1550 DYRMAAIRPSQ
+1550 NYRMAAIRPSQ
-1561 MGLPDDEVI
+1561 IGVADDDVI
-1570 DFVAGIGAQ
+1570 DFVTGVGAS
-1579 VGEFLEVVNLNLRGS
+1579 VGEFLEVVNLNLRGA
-1594 QYAIAGTVAGLE
+1594 QYAIAGTVKGLE
-1606 ALEAEIDRR
+1606 ALEEEIERR
-1615 RTEFGGKRAYI
+1615 RAEFGGKRAFVLI
-1626 LVPGIDVPFHST
+1626 PGIDVPFHST
-1638 VLRKGVPEF
+1638 VLRAGVPEF
-1647 RHKLEQL
+1647 RAKLQEL
-1654 LPADLHPEVLVG
+1654 LPSDLHPEILAG

-1680 REFIQEIADLVP
+1680 RDFITEIAELVP
-1692 SEPLAAV
+1692 SEPLAEV
-1699 LADFEGWA
+1699 LANFDEWSA
-1707 ARPTELCRVVLVEL
+1707 KPTELCRVVLVEL

-1735 QDLLFTDIASGGL
+1735 QDLLFTDVEHGGV
-1748 GVERFVEIGLG
+1748 GVERFVEIGLA

-1765 NLASQTLK
+1765 NLASNTLK
-1773 LPAFSG
+1773 LPQFADA
-1779 TTVEV
+1779 TVEV

-1803 VDEPADEVA
+1803 VEDVEEAPA

-1818 APIATAPVAAPAP
+1818 AAPAAAAPAAAP
-1831 SSGGPRPDDIV
+1831 AAAAPAAAPAAPAGGPRPDDIA
-1842 FTAADATRVLIA
+1842 FSAADATRVLIA

-1889 SELSLGAIDGAA
+1889 AELSLGAIDGAA

-1907 LAATVERLARTYKP
+1907 LSATVERLARTYKP
-1921 FGSVLTDSIGDHLRK
+1921 FGSVLSDAIGDHLRK

-1942 KRPAAIAER
+1942 KRPAAIADR
-1951 VKKVWELGDGWASHV
+1951 VKKTWGLGDGWASHV

-1987 LVSGALGDG
+1987 LVSGGLNDG

-2009 VAARRGIAVSLPSA
+2009 VAARRGVAVAMPSA

-2041 QITGRDGVLATAARV
+2041 QITGQQGVLATTARV
-2056 VLDQLGLTEQVS
+2056 ILEQLGLTEQAS
-2068 APEATDTSLVDLV
+2068 APEATDDTLVDLV

-2086 SDWPRLV
+2086 TDWPRLV
-2093 APAFDARKAVLLD
+2093 APAFDAKKAVLID
-2106 DRWATAREDLA
+2106 DRWASAREDLA
-2117 RLWLGD
+2117 RLWLGE
-2123 DAETAALPVTG
+2123 DAELAEFPVDG
-2134 YLGAGAAVAA
+2134 YLGAGEAVAT

-2153 KHEARS
+2153 KGEARS
-2159 VLAGVYA
+2159 VLAGVYGR
-2166 QIAEAALSTDDRGIW
+2166 IAEAALGSEEPGAW
-2181 SADIAVITGAS
+2181 SSDIAVITGAS

-2197 AAVTG
+2197 AAATG
-2202 RLLGG
+2202 RLLAG
-2207 GATVVVTTSGL
+2207 GATVVVTTSKL
-2218 DDNRLAFYRK
+2218 DDNRLGFYKK

-2247 ASYQDI
+2247 ASYSDI
-2253 DALIEW
+2253 DALIDW
-2259 IGTEQ
+2259 VGNEQ
-2264 VDNAGGAKIKTKDAM
+2264 VDNAGGAKVLVKEAM
-2279 TPTMLL
+2279 TPTLL
-2285 PFAAPRV
+2285 MPFAAPRV
-2292 AGDLSDAG
+2292 AGDLADAG

-2317 IGGLSVLGADHDV
+2317 IGGLSKLGADHDV

-2345 MFGGDG
+2345 LFGGDG

-2356 KAALDAVVAKWRAEK
+2356 KAALDAVVTKWRAEK
-2371 SWSARVTLVHALIGW
+2371 SWAERVTLVHALIGW
-2386 VRGTGLMGHNDPM
+2386 VRGTGLMGHNDPL
-2399 VAAVEE
+2399 VEAVEK
-2405 AGVQTWSTT
+2405 AGVHTWSTQ
-2414 EMADELLKWCTSRA
+2414 EMADELLKWCTMRA
-2428 RQVTLAGPQQIDLT
+2428 RIVTATGPQQIDLT

-2450 DLPALAKQAAE
+2450 DLSALAKDAH
-2461 QAAAEAAE
+2461 AAAEGAQAE
-2469 ADAAAT
+2469 GDNGIDGAT
-2475 ISALPAPPALTS
+2475 IAALPAPPTLTS
-2487 ALPVPEWGTVTAD
+2487 ALPVPEWGSVTAELD
-2500 LADMVVI
+2500 DMVVI

-2520 TRFEMEVEDQLS
+2520 TRFEMEVSDRLS

-2563 YVPESELA
+2563 YVDESELA
-2571 EKYHDV
+2571 DRYHDTV
-2577 VIARCG
+2577 VERCG
-2583 VRRYGDDGAMVDNSA
+2583 VRRYGDDGAMLDNTA
-2598 PLMTSVFLDQ
+2598 PLLTSVFLDK
-2608 DLTFTVGGEAEAR
+2608 DLSFVVNSEAEAR
-2621 AFYEADPE
+2621 AFFAANPE
-2629 HTVIVP
+2629 QTVITPV
-2635 APDSGDWTV
+2635 ADSGDWQVT
-2644 IRKAGT
+2644 RKAGT
-2650 EIRVPRRAKLS
+2650 EIRVPRKAKLS

-2669 TGWDPTV
+2669 TGWDPTK
-2676 WGISAEMVNS
+2676 WGISADMANS
-2686 IDRVALWNVVCTVD
+2686 IDRVALWNIVCTVD
-2700 AFISS
+2700 AFLGS

-2713 SWVHPSQVANTQG
+2713 QWVHPALVANTQG

-2744 GESRANDILQEALP
+2744 GEPRANDILQEALP
-2758 NVALAHVVQAYV
+2758 NVALAHVVQSYV
-2770 GSYGAMVHPVAAC
+2770 GSYGGMIHPVAAC

-2802 DLVVAGGFDDLGIEG
+2802 DLVVAGGYDDLGIEG

-2862 VLLARGDVA
+2862 ILLARGSVA
-2871 VEMGLPVLGVV
+2871 LDMGLPVLGVV

-2904 GAGRGGRES
+2904 GAGRGGPES
-2913 RIAAELRKLGVT
+2913 KLAKELRKLGVS
-2925 PDDIAVLS
+2925 PDEVSVIS

-2945 ESELHTRL
+2945 ESELHERL
-2953 ATAIGRSAGA
+2953 ATAIGRSEGA
-2963 PLFVVSQKSLT
+2963 PLFVISQKTLT

-2990 QVLENG
+2990 QVLEQG
-2996 VVPPNRSLDCVDD
+2996 VIPPNRSLDCVDD
-3009 KMQAYPHL
+3009 KMRAYPHL
-3017 VWAREPLRFGERF
+3017 VWVREALELGDRF
-3030 PLKAGLLTSL
+3030 PLKAGLVTSL
-3040 GFGHVN
+3040 GFGHVS

-3054 EAFIQAIEPSRR
+3054 QAFIAAIEPGKR
-3066 EAYQRQAQER
+3066 EEYQRRAEER
-3076 QLAGRQRF
+3076 QLNGRQRL

-3090 GAPLYERPGDRR
+3090 GAPMYERPADRR
-3102 LGGEGTPAK
+3102 LGGDGTPAK
-3111 QSRQLE
+3111 QVRQLE
-3117 ADVLLSTEARLG
+3117 ADTLLSPQARLN
-3129 GDGAYRADGF
+3129 DGVYVAVPKGP
-3139 ACGAAVSDAQLAADG
+3139 AC
-3154 SRASG
+3154 R
-3159 QGAS
+3159 